1 MLDVISQSLVNI
13 ASKVGKGDFDK
24 EITFDEQSG
33 KFAVNRN
40 ADHVGRGDH
49 NYFQNET
56 PTQLGRHNAEIRNA
70 IALAL
75 QDFLTDGGIAVGE
88 SQKKALDE
96 IFATLYGTS
105 DAAGNFGKDME
116 IYRPITARTV
126 KQLVTKAQK
135 AHAQVALEAL
145 PNGKAKIAAAEKLIA
160 RLCANASLHGK
171 TDTVQKMVEKL
182 EIDLAKCGAKLD
194 GATTVKA
201 RAKVEAAIV
210 DTMEKFIREASQLD
224 AEMPGADFAI
234 EVAIEEYTDST
245 GKFLGPGFCAQF
257 HKRAMGMIEPGMT
270 FDAFKA
276 KIAAALPGIVQE
288 ARANASSPLVFS
300 SRQHGVA
307 QPGVAQ
313 PGVAQPAAVGL
324 SQEKMDAVR
333 AEFQASS
340 ANGQALVQNGTNL
353 TSVPRFSIG
362 ADKFDTTVFLKGQ
375 PKPSDNSRSMDE
387 SFTANMR
394 SRGEARPLVRVV
406 NPDGSVISLQRCSAS
421 HVDAVCGG
429 AGVQSTAVK
438 AAMMLDLGRLVGA
451 LADELHLDGMLRN
464 GVKKGCDCTLTLNSD
479 GSVDVTLATKPGS
492 SVESSLT
499 LRISTEGER
508 SLVSFS
514 GVKTSDAFADKVEQD
529 ARRAAFVAK
538 MNPDTGSIVKMAAA
552 KLAEIKQY
560 VEAPNVSARLGEA
573 NAAILQ
579 ESVTAVFNGL
589 IGELRHLADDPAAR
603 LEKTPDQYERDFAT
617 QLGNLRQRTL
627 ERIQSNLFLVGDFRD
642 SLRRIESRCNAAA
655 AKLDAAGMSN
665 LANVARDFL
674 VRTNEYLRDM
684 QSNFVLSGEVSEQ
697 AARELTT
704 AVKAFAERAGNV
716 FAAFEAKDKPTAE
729 DAVAFATGLESLR
742 FPVLAFRTF
751 SEGAR
756 TAMLSASGLLSTEAV
771 DRAAIG
777 KPGYGPVAKAVSDFA
792 DVVNNLLSQARGW
805 GNNAQALEFRN
816 LAEGRLRRIIQT
828 VVSGI
833 DSGTDLSQGI
843 GGVLA
848 EELAPIFGTF
858 ANYERQNIQDT
869 FSRKADAHIATLQ
882 DIRNNGVSVNGVR
895 VPLSEAQRADV
906 DDAIARIGALKDG
919 LQNVQGDNRPIT
931 REGLA
936 AFMSRLDGAVGK
948 FMEKL
953 ANPGPSRAPKKSF
966 FGSVFGGL
974 GTRLERDADYR
985 IALPAVPTDYNASAT
1000 NAANPFAGQGGAGF
1014 ASFDELSRT
1023 IRAQTAI
1030 GRTINADNPELKT
1043 MALDVFYELEE
1054 ARPYLEI
1061 DDDNNILGFKEINGE
1076 KTGELIVAAA
1086 LKTAVARRTAACVA
1100 ELATLQNGVAL
1111 DVEKYTGPAGMT
1123 ALKAAIRDAF
1133 PAEINRFAVV
1143 ARAEA
1148 RPVGEL
1154 LPGEVLKRG
1163 NNIFGLDI
1171 EYVRK
1176 QGKLEAL
1183 KTIVLGM
1190 VTSDA
1195 RLRYGQ
1201 LQRSNPAAA
1210 NQLMERW
1217 LSQREPLGDD
1227 LNTLM
1232 MIDGAA
1238 LRGLQASLLNGD
1250 LPLDGSINL
1259 PTVLLLQDLSKL
1271 GGERANEELIEANK
1285 GFANPNPGENYIML
1299 LRNGLTPER
1308 IAQFCNVENEPNQGL
1323 ANGHMG
1329 AKVTSLFS
1337 ILSNLYVIGRCD
1349 AGSVDEVCLRVLHKH
1364 VYETTADDF
1373 SNTLSLMRKGVVD
1386 LINHPNP
1393 NDDTPPP
1400 AGLQDL
1406 DPMSQLNA
1414 EQREGAMFF
1423 MRTATPTTAHVA
1435 ETLAI
1440 YNVLKQMSAPNGPA
1454 ESQVTYN
1461 GVQFTLSVANGVLT
1475 AKERVNID
1483 VWQLR
1488 DGSNSHEYHLDKVRK
1503 NVEIP
1508 IVCPLDVRGFLSQIE
1523 DEIAAN
1529 ATVYGR
1535 EAALA
1540 LFNAEGFD
1548 AGSSRARQLALNV
1561 IAGITGTL
1569 ATELCHVPTTDLTE
1583 LARGMLQTQGDP
1595 KAFFKERL
1603 AGLNG
1608 DGVTRFNG
1616 AATLE
1621 LYRKMQATDRN
1632 QLDEMVKLPVEN
1644 KTREGETLV
1653 QSRRR
1658 RVHEFIAELVMP
1670 DDTTRYD
1677 IDRDAGRTDADIMRR
1692 TILSHKYELGIV
1704 LRSLGSDSDLLD
1716 TFSLATGG
1724 EVDGV
1729 VPRTH
1734 EITTTLKARMIQ
1746 LKSMV
1751 DAAGGLDAFFQA
1763 LETNDGAGVP
1773 GLADFL
1779 NGFSS
1784 DLASA
1789 SDKVLAKMQGVLT
1802 EKLATAFRQSTATA
1816 KSKQLW
1822 QKTLDEIAGSGTLD
1836 VDTGYGQLL
1845 MEALSTYF
1853 SKMEPI
1859 DRHRMAS
1866 SLLRYAGSDSNSGE
1880 ILGAL
1885 IKGAGPV
1892 LQKLMQ
1898 GLPQTALPAD
1908 LRQAVADLKS
1918 NLPSIPPEMVRA
1930 TLLDMVQRSNGR
1942 ITSIEL
1948 TKSLGAA
1955 TVGQAF
1961 LCKIVTVD
1969 NPAGEECVVKI
1980 LRPDVQAR
1988 ARRER
1993 DLFLDIAKRTKGMA
2007 GVFDVR
2013 LEGIFKELDFTV
2025 EANNVKQGAIYTSG
2039 VVNDKI
2045 GGVRSM
2051 ELYPFIGAT
2060 ANTLVVRKA
2069 PGVTFDRYIADSKAK
2084 IESILGMMK
2093 KTRNEDGSVTYLSGD
2108 MSKIATTRAALQ
2120 STYEDI
2126 LARQKH
2132 LTNFIEKWTFEA
2144 IFDGGFFHGDVHAG
2158 NLMCDGTRLTVID
2171 YGNASR
2177 FSASELN
2184 SLKWALAWIPAKK
2197 ASKFLENYENLLS
2210 AEGKKTLAAKRND
2223 LVRALQ
2229 EVFDRAD
2236 ASDIGRIMSAAFQL
2250 IQEMGVELP
2259 GPIFSML
2266 QSMQRLDETM
2276 RLMNEQLSE
2285 IKTALRSMRLTDTLQ
2300 DGETVPDFLVQ
2311 IKEMI
2316 DPQTRTKVAHN
2327 GITLQA
2333 VFTQFQNLIS
2343 SGNVDDE
2350 IILSE
2355 HVRAFGYYVQ
2365 GMGVP
2370 QEGDNQQNQTY
2381 EAKLNTLVDN
2391 WANNP
2396 DSAEARSA
2404 VFAQLDQIREYADFV
2419 ARFGATSSRL
2429 GATSI
2434 LATLAA
2440 TPSEP
2445 VSQHREEWR
2454 QFVHSLVEGQLKPMI
2469 ASIFTNLRATLVDG
2483 EGLNEEVIPL
2493 IKPYEDVSAGFG
2505 KAIMRGSEKFA
2516 SSFRGI
2522 GGAFSAVSGGGLGL
2536 KNAMK
2541 GVAKDA
2547 GRQAHRET
2555 YVTTNY
2561 GNYAAEHGLYDA
2573 EVAQI
2578 EKSMQDF
2585 RFMPDLVK
2593 TFTKPDWHT
2602 KQANRLAVVQSL
2614 KLNISTI
2621 MADLT
2626 RAGFAERVADEVKR
2640 KEFIE
2645 LAMTHLIAP
2654 HPEWYHALERV
2665 DAAGID
2671 QIAGDDVDVKNA
2683 LLFLKSVASNP
2694 PDDRLTAAE
2703 EHEIDE
2709 QFSIF

>member
-1 MLDVISQSLVNI
+1 M
-13 ASKVGKGDFDK
+13 
-24 EITFDEQSG
+24 
-33 KFAVNRN
+33 
-40 ADHVGRGDH
+40 
-49 NYFQNET
+49 
-56 PTQLGRHNAEIRNA
+56 
-70 IALAL
+70 
-75 QDFLTDGGIAVGE
+75 
-88 SQKKALDE
+88 
-96 IFATLYGTS
+96 
-105 DAAGNFGKDME
+105 
-116 IYRPITARTV
+116 
-126 KQLVTKAQK
+126 
-135 AHAQVALEAL
+135 
-145 PNGKAKIAAAEKLIA
+145 NG
-160 RLCANASLHGK
+160 
-171 TDTVQKMVEKL
+171 
-182 EIDLAKCGAKLD
+182 
-194 GATTVKA
+194 
-201 RAKVEAAIV
+201 
-210 DTMEKFIREASQLD
+210 
-224 AEMPGADFAI
+224 
-234 EVAIEEYTDST
+234 
-245 GKFLGPGFCAQF
+245 
-257 HKRAMGMIEPGMT
+257 
-270 FDAFKA
+270 
-276 KIAAALPGIVQE
+276 
-288 ARANASSPLVFS
+288 
-300 SRQHGVA
+300 
-307 QPGVAQ
+307 
-313 PGVAQPAAVGL
+313 
-324 SQEKMDAVR
+324 
-333 AEFQASS
+333 
-340 ANGQALVQNGTNL
+340 
-353 TSVPRFSIG
+353 
-362 ADKFDTTVFLKGQ
+362 
-375 PKPSDNSRSMDE
+375 
-387 SFTANMR
+387 
-394 SRGEARPLVRVV
+394 
-406 NPDGSVISLQRCSAS
+406 
-421 HVDAVCGG
+421 
-429 AGVQSTAVK
+429 
-438 AAMMLDLGRLVGA
+438 
-451 LADELHLDGMLRN
+451 
-464 GVKKGCDCTLTLNSD
+464 
-479 GSVDVTLATKPGS
+479 
-492 SVESSLT
+492 
-499 LRISTEGER
+499 
-508 SLVSFS
+508 
-514 GVKTSDAFADKVEQD
+514 
-529 ARRAAFVAK
+529 
-538 MNPDTGSIVKMAAA
+538 
-552 KLAEIKQY
+552 
-560 VEAPNVSARLGEA
+560 
-573 NAAILQ
+573 
-579 ESVTAVFNGL
+579 
-589 IGELRHLADDPAAR
+589 
-603 LEKTPDQYERDFAT
+603 
-617 QLGNLRQRTL
+617 
-627 ERIQSNLFLVGDFRD
+627 
-642 SLRRIESRCNAAA
+642 
-655 AKLDAAGMSN
+655 
-665 LANVARDFL
+665 LANVVRDFM
-674 VRTNEYLRDM
+674 VRTNAYLADLR
-684 QSNFVLSGEVSEQ
+684 SNFILSGEVSER
-697 AARELTT
+697 AAKELTT
-704 AVKAFAERAGNV
+704 AVKAFARRAIDVLTSLN
-716 FAAFEAKDKPTAE
+716 DKPTAE

-848 EELAPIFGTF
+848 EELAHIFGAF
-858 ANYERQNIQDT
+858 ANYERQDIQDT

-953 ANPGPSRAPKKSF
+953 ANPGPSRAPKQNF
-966 FGSVFGGL
+966 FARAFGGL
-974 GTRLERDADYR
+974 GGKLDGDADYR

-1086 LKTAVARRTAACVA
+1086 LKAAVARRTAACVA

-1163 NNIFGLDI
+1163 NNIFGLDL
-1171 EYVRK
+1171 EYVRR

-1195 RLRYGQ
+1195 RLQYGQ

-1259 PTVLLLQDLSKL
+1259 PTVLLLQHLSKL
-1271 GGERANEELIEANK
+1271 GGEQANGELIDANA

-1308 IAQFCNVENEPNQGL
+1308 IAQFCNVENEPNLGL
-1323 ANGHMG
+1323 ANGLMDS
-1329 AKVTSLFS
+1329 KVTSLFS

-1373 SNTLSLMRKGVVD
+1373 SNKLSLMRKGVVD
-1386 LINHPNP
+1386 LINHPDP

-1423 MRTATPTTAHVA
+1423 MRTAIPTTAHVA

-1503 NVEIP
+1503 DVEIP

-1540 LFNAEGFD
+1540 LFNTEGFD

-1866 SLLRYAGSDSNSGE
+1866 SLLRYAGSESNSGE

-1898 GLPQTALPAD
+1898 GLPQTALPQD
-1908 LRQAVADLKS
+1908 LRQAVADLKC

-1930 TLLDMVQRSNGR
+1930 TLLDMVERSNGR

-2025 EANNVKQGAIYTSG
+2025 EANNIKQGSIYTSG

-2045 GGVRSM
+2045 EGVRSM
-2051 ELYPFIGAT
+2051 ELYPFIAAT

-2069 PGVTFDRYIADSKAK
+2069 PGVTYDRFIADSKAR
-2084 IESILGMMK
+2084 IDTVLGKLK
-2093 KTRNEDGSVTYLSGD
+2093 KVRNADGSVNYLSGD
-2108 MSKIATTRAALQ
+2108 PSKILTTREALLD
-2120 STYEDI
+2120 TYNDI
-2126 LARQKH
+2126 LARQKQ
-2132 LTNFIEKWTFEA
+2132 LTGFIEKWTFEA

-2266 QSMQRLDETM
+2266 QSMQRLDETV

-2311 IKEMI
+2311 IKEMTN
-2316 DPQTRTKVAHN
+2316 PQTRTKVAHN

-2333 VFTQFQNLIS
+2333 VFTQFQNIIS
-2343 SGNVDDE
+2343 SGNVEDE
-2350 IILSE
+2350 MVLSE
-2355 HVRAFGYYVQ
+2355 HVRAFSYYVQ
-2365 GMGVP
+2365 GMGVQ
-2370 QEGDNQQNQTY
+2370 QEGDNPQNQTY

-2404 VFAQLDQIREYADFV
+2404 VFTQLDQIREYADFV
-2419 ARFGATSSRL
+2419 ARFGSTSTRL

-2445 VSQHREEWR
+2445 VSEHREEWR
-2454 QFVHSLVEGQLKPMI
+2454 QFVHSLAEVQLKPMI
-2469 ASIFTNLRATLVDG
+2469 ASIFTHLRATLVDG
-2483 EGLNEEVIPL
+2483 EGPDDEVIPL

-2522 GGAFSAVSGGGLGL
+2522 GGAFSAVSGGGLSL

-2593 TFTKPDWHT
+2593 AFTKPDWHT

>member
-1 MLDVISQSLVNI
+1 MLDGISQSLVNI

-33 KFAVNRN
+33 GFAVNRN

-56 PTQLGRHNAEIRNA
+56 PTQLGRQNAEIRNA

-96 IFATLYGTS
+96 IFTTLFGAT
-105 DAAGNFGKDME
+105 DATGNFGKDME

-135 AHAQVALEAL
+135 AHAQAALEAL
-145 PNGKAKIAAAEKLIA
+145 PAGSAKIDNAEKLIA
-160 RLCANASLHGK
+160 KLCANASLHGK
-171 TDTVQKMVEKL
+171 TNTVQKMVEKL
-182 EIDLAKCGAKLD
+182 EIDLAKCGAKLEA
-194 GATTVKA
+194 ATTERA
-201 RAKVEAAIV
+201 RAKVEASIV
-210 DTMEKFIREASQLD
+210 ATVDKFIREASQLD

-234 EVAIEEYTDST
+234 ELAIEEYTDST

-276 KIAAALPGIVQE
+276 KIAEALPGIVNE

-300 SRQHGVA
+300 SRQ
-307 QPGVAQ
+307 PGVPQ
-313 PGVAQPAAVGL
+313 PDAVGL
-324 SQEKMDAVR
+324 SQEKMNAVR
-333 AEFQASS
+333 AEFQDSI
-340 ANGQALVQNGTNL
+340 ANGQTLVQNGTNL

-394 SRGEARPLVRVV
+394 SRGEARPLVKLV
-406 NPDGSVISLQRCSAS
+406 NPDGSVISLQRCVAS
-421 HVDAVCGG
+421 HVDTVCGG

-438 AAMMLDLGRLVGA
+438 AAMMLDLGRLVGGIA
-451 LADELHLDGMLRN
+451 EDLHLDGKLRE
-464 GVKKGCDCTLTLNSD
+464 GLKQGCDCTLTLNDD
-479 GSVDVTLATKPGS
+479 GSIDVTLSTKPES
-492 SVESSLT
+492 SVECSLT

-529 ARRAAFVAK
+529 ARRSAFVAR

-560 VEAPNVSARLGEA
+560 VEAPNVSARIGEE
-573 NAAILQ
+573 NMNSLQ
-579 ESVTAVFNGL
+579 VSVTGLFNGL
-589 IGELRHLADDPAAR
+589 IGELRRLADDPAAR

-617 QLGNLRQRTL
+617 QIENLRQRTL
-627 ERIQSNLFLVGDFRD
+627 ARIQSNLFLAVDFKKSFND
-642 SLRRIESRCNAAA
+642 IAAKCNAAA
-655 AKLDAAGMSN
+655 GRLDASGMN
-665 LANVARDFL
+665 GLAYVVRDFM
-674 VRTNEYLRDM
+674 VRTNTYLADLR
-684 QSNFVLSGEVSEQ
+684 SNFILSGEVSER
-697 AARELTT
+697 AAKELTT
-704 AVKAFAERAGNV
+704 AVKAFARRAIDVLTSLN
-716 FAAFEAKDKPTAE
+716 DKPTAE
-729 DAVAFATGLESLR
+729 DAVAFATGLKSLR

-805 GNNAQALEFRN
+805 GNHAQALEFRS
-816 LAEGRLRRIIQT
+816 LVEGRLRRIIQT

-906 DDAIARIGALKDG
+906 DDAIASIGALKDG

-953 ANPGPSRAPKKSF
+953 ANPGPSRAPKQNLF
-966 FGSVFGGL
+966 ARTFGGL
-974 GTRLERDADYR
+974 GGKLDGDADYR

-1054 ARPYLEI
+1054 ARPYLDI
-1061 DDDNNILGFKEINGE
+1061 DDDNNILGFKAINGE

-1086 LKTAVARRTAACVA
+1086 LKAAVARRTAACVA

-1163 NNIFGLDI
+1163 NNIFGLDL
-1171 EYVRK
+1171 EYVRR

-1190 VTSDA
+1190 MISNA
-1195 RLRYGQ
+1195 RLEYEQ

-1227 LNTLM
+1227 LKTLM

-1259 PTVLLLQDLSKL
+1259 PTALLLQNLSKR
-1271 GGERANEELIEANK
+1271 GGERANEEPIEASA

-1308 IAQFCNVENEPNQGL
+1308 IAQFCNVGNEPNQGL
-1323 ANGHMG
+1323 ADSRMTSK
-1329 AKVTSLFS
+1329 ASSLFS
-1337 ILSNLYVIGRCD
+1337 ILSYLYVIGRCD

-1373 SNTLSLMRKGVVD
+1373 SNTFSLMRKGVVD
-1386 LINHPNP
+1386 LIKHPDP

-1423 MRTATPTTAHVA
+1423 KRTAIPTTAHVA

-1488 DGSNSHEYHLDKVRK
+1488 DGSNSREYHLDKVRK

-1595 KAFFKERL
+1595 KTFFKERL

-1724 EVDGV
+1724 EVNGV

-1816 KSKQLW
+1816 KNKQLW

-1866 SLLRYAGSDSNSGE
+1866 SLLRYAGSESNSGE

-1898 GLPQTALPAD
+1898 GLPQTALPQD
-1908 LRQAVADLKS
+1908 LRQAVADLKC

-2025 EANNVKQGAIYTSG
+2025 EANNVKQGSIYTSG

-2045 GGVRSM
+2045 EGVRSM
-2051 ELYPFIGAT
+2051 ELYPFIAAT

-2069 PGVTFDRYIADSKAK
+2069 PGVTYDRFIADSKARVDTV
-2084 IESILGMMK
+2084 LGKLK
-2093 KTRNEDGSVTYLSGD
+2093 KVRNADGSVNYLSGD
-2108 MSKIATTRAALQ
+2108 PTKILTTREALLD
-2120 STYEDI
+2120 TYNDI
-2126 LARQKH
+2126 LQRQKQ
-2132 LTNFIEKWTFEA
+2132 LTGFIEKWTFEA

-2236 ASDIGRIMSAAFQL
+2236 ASDIGRVMSAAFQL

-2266 QSMQRLDETM
+2266 QSMQRLDETV

-2300 DGETVPDFLVQ
+2300 DGETMPDFLVQ

-2316 DPQTRTKVAHN
+2316 DPQTRTKDIHN

-2333 VFTQFQNLIS
+2333 VFTQFQDLIS

-2350 IILSE
+2350 TVLSN
-2355 HVRAFGYYVQ
+2355 HIRAFNHYV
-2365 GMGVP
+2365 
-2370 QEGDNQQNQTY
+2370 NQQNQTY

-2404 VFAQLDQIREYADFV
+2404 VFAQLDQIREYEDFV
-2419 ARFGATSSRL
+2419 ARFGATVSRL
-2429 GATSI
+2429 NANSI

-2454 QFVHSLVEGQLKPMI
+2454 QFVHSLVEVQLKPTI
-2469 ASIFTNLRATLVDG
+2469 ASIFSGLRETLLDDQG
-2483 EGLNEEVIPL
+2483 PDEEVIPL

-2516 SSFRGI
+2516 ASFSGI
-2522 GGAFSAVSGGGLGL
+2522 GGALSAFSGGGLGL

-2585 RFMPDLVK
+2585 RFVPDLVK
-2593 TFTKPDWHT
+2593 TFAKPDWYT

-2614 KLNISTI
+2614 KFNIGNI

-2626 RAGFAERVADEVKR
+2626 RTGFAERVVDEVKR

-2654 HPEWYHALERV
+2654 HPEWYHALEQV

-2683 LLFLKSVASNP
+2683 LLFLKAVASNP
-2694 PDDRLTAAE
+2694 PNDRLTAAE

>member
-1 MLDVISQSLVNI
+1 MLDGISQSLVNI

-33 KFAVNRN
+33 KFTVNRN

-56 PTQLGRHNAEIRNA
+56 PTELGRQNAEIRNA

-75 QDFLTDGGIAVGE
+75 QDFLTDGGVAVGE

-96 IFATLYGTS
+96 IFTTLFGAS
-105 DAAGNFGKDME
+105 DATGNFGKDME

-135 AHAQVALEAL
+135 AYAQAALEAL
-145 PNGKAKIAAAEKLIA
+145 PAGSAKIDNAEKLIA
-160 RLCANASLHGK
+160 KLCANASLHGK
-171 TDTVQKMVEKL
+171 TNTVQKMVEKL
-182 EIDLAKCGAKLD
+182 EIDLAKCGAKLEA
-194 GATTVKA
+194 ATTVKA
-201 RAKVEAAIV
+201 RAKVEASIV
-210 DTMEKFIREASQLD
+210 ATVDKFIREASQLD
-224 AEMPGADFAI
+224 AEMPGADFAV
-234 EVAIEEYTDST
+234 ELAIEEYTDST

-270 FDAFKA
+270 YDAFKA
-276 KIAAALPGIVQE
+276 KIAEALPRIVNE

-300 SRQHGVA
+300 SRQ
-307 QPGVAQ
+307 PGV
-313 PGVAQPAAVGL
+313 PQPADVGL
-324 SQEKMDAVR
+324 SQEKMNAVR
-333 AEFQASS
+333 AEFQDSIAY
-340 ANGQALVQNGTNL
+340 GQTLVQNGTNL
-353 TSVPRFSIG
+353 TSVPGFSIG

-394 SRGEARPLVRVV
+394 SRGEARPLVKVV
-406 NPDGSVISLQRCSAS
+406 NPDGSVISLQRCVAS

-438 AAMMLDLGRLVGA
+438 AAMMLDLGRLVGGIA
-451 LADELHLDGMLRN
+451 EDLHLDGKLRE
-464 GVKKGCDCTLTLNSD
+464 GLKQGCDCTLTLNDD
-479 GSVDVTLATKPGS
+479 GSIDVTLSTKPES
-492 SVESSLT
+492 SVECSLT

-514 GVKTSDAFADKVEQD
+514 GVKTSDAFADKVEQ
-529 ARRAAFVAK
+529 AERRSAFVAR

-560 VEAPNVSARLGEA
+560 VEAPNVSARIGEE
-573 NAAILQ
+573 NMNSLQ
-579 ESVTAVFNGL
+579 VSVTGLFNGL
-589 IGELRHLADDPAAR
+589 IGELRRLADDPAAR

-617 QLGNLRQRTL
+617 QIENLRQRTL
-627 ERIQSNLFLVGDFRD
+627 ARIQSNLFLAVDFKKSFND
-642 SLRRIESRCNAAA
+642 IAAKCNAAA
-655 AKLDAAGMSN
+655 GRLDAAGMN
-665 LANVARDFL
+665 GLGYVVRDFM
-674 VRTNEYLRDM
+674 VRTNTYLADLR
-684 QSNFVLSGEVSEQ
+684 SNFILSGEVSEG
-697 AARELTT
+697 AAKELTT
-704 AVKAFAERAGNV
+704 AVKAFARRAIDVLTSLN
-716 FAAFEAKDKPTAE
+716 DKPTAE
-729 DAVAFATGLESLR
+729 DAVAFATGLKSLR

-919 LQNVQGDNRPIT
+919 LQNVQGDSRPIT

-953 ANPGPSRAPKKSF
+953 ANPGPSRAPKQNLFAKA
-966 FGSVFGGL
+966 FGGL
-974 GTRLERDADYR
+974 GGKLDGDADYR

-1054 ARPYLEI
+1054 ARPYLDI

-1086 LKTAVARRTAACVA
+1086 LKAAVARRTAACVA

-1163 NNIFGLDI
+1163 NNIFGLDL
-1171 EYVRK
+1171 EYVRR

-1190 VTSDA
+1190 MISNA
-1195 RLRYGQ
+1195 RLEYLQ
-1201 LQRSNPAAA
+1201 LQRSDPAAA

-1227 LNTLM
+1227 LNTLL

-1259 PTVLLLQDLSKL
+1259 PTALLLQSLSKR
-1271 GGERANEELIEANK
+1271 GGERANEELIEASA

-1308 IAQFCNVENEPNQGL
+1308 IAQFCNVGNEPNQGL
-1323 ANGHMG
+1323 ADSRMTSK
-1329 AKVTSLFS
+1329 ASSLFS
-1337 ILSNLYVIGRCD
+1337 ILSYMYVIGRCD

-1386 LINHPNP
+1386 LIKHPDP

-1423 MRTATPTTAHVA
+1423 KRTAIPTTAHVA
-1435 ETLAI
+1435 ETLAV
-1440 YNVLKQMSAPNGPA
+1440 YNVLKQMSAPNGPS

-1488 DGSNSHEYHLDKVRK
+1488 DGSNSREYHLDNVRK

-1569 ATELCHVPTTDLTE
+1569 ATELCHVPTTDLAE

-1724 EVDGV
+1724 EVNGV

-1816 KSKQLW
+1816 KNKQLW

-1866 SLLRYAGSDSNSGE
+1866 SLLRYAGSESNSGE

-1898 GLPQTALPAD
+1898 GLPQTALPQD
-1908 LRQAVADLKS
+1908 LRQAVADLKC

-1930 TLLDMVQRSNGR
+1930 TLLDMVERSNGR

-2025 EANNVKQGAIYTSG
+2025 EANNVKQGSIYTSG

-2045 GGVRSM
+2045 EGVRSM
-2051 ELYPFIGAT
+2051 ELYPFIAAT

-2069 PGVTFDRYIADSKAK
+2069 PGVTYDRFIADSKARVDTV
-2084 IESILGMMK
+2084 LGKLK
-2093 KTRNEDGSVTYLSGD
+2093 KVRNADGSVNYLSGD
-2108 MSKIATTRAALQ
+2108 PTKILTTREALLD
-2120 STYEDI
+2120 TYNDI
-2126 LARQKH
+2126 LQRQKH
-2132 LTNFIEKWTFEA
+2132 LTGFIEKWTFEA

-2236 ASDIGRIMSAAFQL
+2236 ASDIGRVMSAAFQL

-2259 GPIFSML
+2259 GPIFSLL
-2266 QSMQRLDETM
+2266 QSMQRLDETV

-2300 DGETVPDFLVQ
+2300 DGETMPDFLEQ

-2316 DPQTRTKVAHN
+2316 DPQTRTKDIHN

-2333 VFTQFQNLIS
+2333 VFTQFQDLIS

-2350 IILSE
+2350 MVLSDYI
-2355 HVRAFGYYVQ
+2355 RAFNHYVQ
-2365 GMGVP
+2365 G
-2370 QEGDNQQNQTY
+2370 QTY

-2404 VFAQLDQIREYADFV
+2404 VFAQLDQIREYEDFV
-2419 ARFGATSSRL
+2419 ARFGATVSRL
-2429 GATSI
+2429 NATSI

-2445 VSQHREEWR
+2445 VSEHREEWR
-2454 QFVHSLVEGQLKPMI
+2454 QFVHSLVEKQLKPTI
-2469 ASIFTNLRATLVDG
+2469 ASIFSNLRETLLDEQG
-2483 EGLNEEVIPL
+2483 PDEEVIPL

-2516 SSFRGI
+2516 ASFSGI
-2522 GGAFSAVSGGGLGL
+2522 GGVFSAVSGGGLSL

-2541 GVAKDA
+2541 EVAKDA

-2585 RFMPDLVK
+2585 RFVPDLVK
-2593 TFTKPDWHT
+2593 TFAKPDWYT

-2614 KLNISTI
+2614 KFNIGNI

-2665 DAAGID
+2665 NAAGID

-2694 PDDRLTAAE
+2694 PNDRLTADE

>member
-1 MLDVISQSLVNI
+1 MLDGISQSLVNI

-33 KFAVNRN
+33 KFTVNRN

-56 PTQLGRHNAEIRNA
+56 PTELGRQNAEIRNA

-75 QDFLTDGGIAVGE
+75 QDFLTDGGVAVGE

-96 IFATLYGTS
+96 IFTTLFGAT
-105 DAAGNFGKDME
+105 DATGNFGKDME

-135 AHAQVALEAL
+135 AHAQAALEAL

-160 RLCANASLHGK
+160 KLCANASLHGK

-276 KIAAALPGIVQE
+276 KIAEALPGIVHE

-300 SRQHGVA
+300 SRQ
-307 QPGVAQ
+307 PGV
-313 PGVAQPAAVGL
+313 PQPAAVGL

-333 AEFQASS
+333 AEFQASI
-340 ANGQALVQNGTNL
+340 ANGQTLVQNGTNL

-394 SRGEARPLVRVV
+394 SRGEARPLVKVV
-406 NPDGSVISLQRCSAS
+406 NPDGSVISLQRCGAS

-438 AAMMLDLGRLVGA
+438 AAMMLDLGRLVGGIA
-451 LADELHLDGMLRN
+451 EDLHLDGKLRE
-464 GVKKGCDCTLTLNSD
+464 GLKQGCDCTLTLNDD
-479 GSVDVTLATKPGS
+479 GSIDVTLSTKPES
-492 SVESSLT
+492 SVECSLT

-514 GVKTSDAFADKVEQD
+514 GVKTSDAFADKVEQ
-529 ARRAAFVAK
+529 AERRSAFVAR

-560 VEAPNVSARLGEA
+560 VEAPNVSARIGEE
-573 NAAILQ
+573 NMNSLQ
-579 ESVTAVFNGL
+579 VSVTGLFNGL
-589 IGELRHLADDPAAR
+589 VGELRHLADDPAAR

-617 QLGNLRQRTL
+617 QIENLRQRTL
-627 ERIQSNLFLVGDFRD
+627 ARIQSNLFLAVDFKKSFND
-642 SLRRIESRCNAAA
+642 IAAKCNAAA
-655 AKLDAAGMSN
+655 GRLDAAGMN
-665 LANVARDFL
+665 GLANVVRDFM
-674 VRTNEYLRDM
+674 VRTNAYLADLR
-684 QSNFVLSGEVSEQ
+684 SNFILSGEVSER
-697 AARELTT
+697 AAKELTT
-704 AVKAFAERAGNV
+704 AVKAFARRAIDVLTSLN
-716 FAAFEAKDKPTAE
+716 DKPTAE
-729 DAVAFATGLESLR
+729 DAVAFATGLGSLR

-751 SEGAR
+751 SESAR

-848 EELAPIFGTF
+848 EELAPIFGAF

-953 ANPGPSRAPKKSF
+953 ANPGPSRAPKQNF
-966 FGSVFGGL
+966 FAQAFGGL
-974 GTRLERDADYR
+974 GGKLDGDADYR

-1086 LKTAVARRTAACVA
+1086 LKAAVARRTAACVA

-1171 EYVRK
+1171 EYVRR

-1195 RLRYGQ
+1195 RLQYGQ

-1227 LNTLM
+1227 LKSLM

-1259 PTVLLLQDLSKL
+1259 PTVLLLQNLSKL
-1271 GGERANEELIEANK
+1271 GGERANGELINADA
-1285 GFANPNPGENYIML
+1285 GFVNPNPGENYIML

-1323 ANGHMG
+1323 ANSLMDS
-1329 AKVTSLFS
+1329 KVSSLFS

-1373 SNTLSLMRKGVVD
+1373 SNKLSLMRKGVVD
-1386 LINHPNP
+1386 LINHPDP
-1393 NDDTPPP
+1393 NDDTPPL

-1423 MRTATPTTAHVA
+1423 MRTAIPTTAHVA

-1503 NVEIP
+1503 DVEIP

-1540 LFNAEGFD
+1540 LFNTEGFD

-1632 QLDEMVKLPVEN
+1632 QLDEKVKLPVEN

-1866 SLLRYAGSDSNSGE
+1866 SLLRYAGSESNSGE

-1898 GLPQTALPAD
+1898 GLPQTALPQD
-1908 LRQAVADLKS
+1908 LRQAVADLKC

-1930 TLLDMVQRSNGR
+1930 TLLDMVERSNGR

-2025 EANNVKQGAIYTSG
+2025 EANNVKQGSIYTSG

-2045 GGVRSM
+2045 EGVRSM
-2051 ELYPFIGAT
+2051 ELYPFIAAT

-2069 PGVTFDRYIADSKAK
+2069 PGVTYDRFIADSKARVDTV
-2084 IESILGMMK
+2084 LGKLK
-2093 KTRNEDGSVTYLSGD
+2093 KVRNADGSVNYLSGD
-2108 MSKIATTRAALQ
+2108 PTKILTTREALLD
-2120 STYEDI
+2120 TYNDI
-2126 LARQKH
+2126 LARQKQ
-2132 LTNFIEKWTFEA
+2132 LTGFIEKWTFEA

-2236 ASDIGRIMSAAFQL
+2236 ASDIGRVMSAAFQL

-2266 QSMQRLDETM
+2266 QSMQRLDETV

-2300 DGETVPDFLVQ
+2300 DGETLPDFLVQ
-2311 IKEMI
+2311 IKDMI

-2333 VFTQFQNLIS
+2333 IFTQFQDLIS
-2343 SGNVDDE
+2343 SGNVEDE
-2350 IILSE
+2350 MVLSE

-2365 GMGVP
+2365 GMGVQ
-2370 QEGDNQQNQTY
+2370 QEGDNRQNQTY

-2396 DSAEARSA
+2396 DSAEARTA
-2404 VFAQLDQIREYADFV
+2404 VFTQLDQIREYADFV
-2419 ARFGATSSRL
+2419 ARFGSTSSRL

-2445 VSQHREEWR
+2445 VSEHREEWR
-2454 QFVHSLVEGQLKPMI
+2454 QFVHSLVEVQLKPAI
-2469 ASIFTNLRATLVDG
+2469 ASILTNLRATLLDG
-2483 EGLNEEVIPL
+2483 EDLNGEVIPL

-2614 KLNISTI
+2614 KLNIGTI

-2626 RAGFAERVADEVKR
+2626 RAGFAERVVDEVKR

>member
-1 MLDVISQSLVNI
+1 MLDGISQSLVNI

-56 PTQLGRHNAEIRNA
+56 PTELGRQNAEIRNA

-96 IFATLYGTS
+96 IFTTLFGAT
-105 DAAGNFGKDME
+105 DATGNFGKDME

-126 KQLVTKAQK
+126 KQLVTKAQR
-135 AHAQVALEAL
+135 AHAQAALEAL
-145 PNGKAKIAAAEKLIA
+145 PAGSAKIAAAEKLIA

-194 GATTVKA
+194 GATTERA
-201 RAKVEAAIV
+201 RAKVEASIV
-210 DTMEKFIREASQLD
+210 ATVDKFIREASQLD

-276 KIAAALPGIVQE
+276 KIAEALPGIVNE

-300 SRQHGVA
+300 SRQ
-307 QPGVAQ
+307 PGV
-313 PGVAQPAAVGL
+313 PQPAAVGL

-333 AEFQASS
+333 AEFQDSV
-340 ANGQALVQNGTNL
+340 ANGQRLVQNGTNL
-353 TSVPRFSIG
+353 TSVPSFSIG

-394 SRGEARPLVRVV
+394 SRGEARPLVKVV
-406 NPDGSVISLQRCSAS
+406 NPDGSVISLQRCVAS
-421 HVDAVCGG
+421 HVDTVCGG

-438 AAMMLDLGRLVGA
+438 AAMMLDLGRLVGGIA
-451 LADELHLDGMLRN
+451 EDLHLDGKLRE
-464 GVKKGCDCTLTLNSD
+464 GLKQGCDCTLTLNDD
-479 GSVDVTLATKPGS
+479 GSIDVTLSTKPES
-492 SVESSLT
+492 SVECSLT

-514 GVKTSDAFADKVEQD
+514 GVKTSDAFADKVEQ
-529 ARRAAFVAK
+529 AERRRLFAAK

-560 VEAPNVSARLGEA
+560 VEAPNVSARIGEE
-573 NAAILQ
+573 NMNSLQ
-579 ESVTAVFNGL
+579 VSVTGLFNGL
-589 IGELRHLADDPAAR
+589 IGELRRLADDPAAR
-603 LEKTPDQYERDFAT
+603 LKKTPDQYERDFAT
-617 QLGNLRQRTL
+617 QIENLRQRTL
-627 ERIQSNLFLVGDFRD
+627 ARVQSNLFLAVDFKKSFND
-642 SLRRIESRCNAAA
+642 IAAKCNAAA
-655 AKLDAAGMSN
+655 GRLDAAGMN
-665 LANVARDFL
+665 GLGYVVRDFM
-674 VRTNEYLRDM
+674 VRTNTYLADLR
-684 QSNFVLSGEVSEQ
+684 SNFIISGEVSER
-697 AARELTT
+697 AAKELTT
-704 AVKAFAERAGNV
+704 AVKAFAQRAIDVLTSLN
-716 FAAFEAKDKPTAE
+716 DKPTAE
-729 DAVAFATGLESLR
+729 DAVAFATGLKSLR

-805 GNNAQALEFRN
+805 GNDAQALEFRS

-828 VVSGI
+828 VVRGI

-882 DIRNNGVSVNGVR
+882 DIRNNGVPVNGVR

-953 ANPGPSRAPKKSF
+953 ANPGPSRAPKQNLFAKA
-966 FGSVFGGL
+966 FGGL
-974 GTRLERDADYR
+974 GGKLDGDADYR

-1014 ASFDELSRT
+1014 ASFDELTRT

-1054 ARPYLEI
+1054 ARPYLDI

-1086 LKTAVARRTAACVA
+1086 LKAAVARRTAACVA

-1163 NNIFGLDI
+1163 NNIFGLDL
-1171 EYVRK
+1171 EYVRR

-1190 VTSDA
+1190 MISNA
-1195 RLRYGQ
+1195 RVEYLQ

-1227 LNTLM
+1227 LKTLM

-1238 LRGLQASLLNGD
+1238 MRGLQASLLNGD

-1259 PTVLLLQDLSKL
+1259 PTALLLQHLSKL
-1271 GGERANEELIEANK
+1271 GGERANEELIEASA

-1308 IAQFCNVENEPNQGL
+1308 IAQFCNVGNEPNQGL
-1323 ANGHMG
+1323 ADSRMTSK
-1329 AKVTSLFS
+1329 ASSLFS
-1337 ILSNLYVIGRCD
+1337 ILSHLYVIGRCD

-1364 VYETTADDF
+1364 VYETTANDF
-1373 SNTLSLMRKGVVD
+1373 SNTFSLMRKGVVD
-1386 LINHPNP
+1386 LIKHPDP

-1423 MRTATPTTAHVA
+1423 KRTAIPTTAHVA

-1488 DGSNSHEYHLDKVRK
+1488 DGSNKDDYHLDKVRK

-1716 TFSLATGG
+1716 TFSLATGS
-1724 EVDGV
+1724 EVNGV

-1816 KSKQLW
+1816 KNKQLW

-1866 SLLRYAGSDSNSGE
+1866 SLLRYAGSESNSGE

-1898 GLPQTALPAD
+1898 GLPQTALPQD
-1908 LRQAVADLKS
+1908 LRQAVADLKC

-2025 EANNVKQGAIYTSG
+2025 EANNVKQGSIYTSG
-2039 VVNDKI
+2039 VVDDKI
-2045 GGVRSM
+2045 EGVRSM
-2051 ELYPFIGAT
+2051 ELYPFIAAT

-2069 PGVTFDRYIADSKAK
+2069 PGVTYDRFIADSKARVDTV
-2084 IESILGMMK
+2084 LGKLK
-2093 KTRNEDGSVTYLSGD
+2093 KVRNADGSVNYLSGD
-2108 MSKIATTRAALQ
+2108 PTKILTTREALLD
-2120 STYEDI
+2120 TYNDI
-2126 LARQKH
+2126 LQRQKQ
-2132 LTNFIEKWTFEA
+2132 LTGFIEKWTFEA

-2236 ASDIGRIMSAAFQL
+2236 ASDIGRVMSAAFQL

-2266 QSMQRLDETM
+2266 QSMQRLDETV

-2300 DGETVPDFLVQ
+2300 DGETMPDFLVQ

-2316 DPQTRTKVAHN
+2316 DPQTRTKDIHN

-2333 VFTQFQNLIS
+2333 VFAQFQDLIS

-2350 IILSE
+2350 MVLSDYI
-2355 HVRAFGYYVQ
+2355 RAFNHYVQ
-2365 GMGVP
+2365 G
-2370 QEGDNQQNQTY
+2370 QTY

-2404 VFAQLDQIREYADFV
+2404 VFAQLDQIREYEDFV
-2419 ARFGATSSRL
+2419 ARFGATVSRL
-2429 GATSI
+2429 NATSI

-2454 QFVHSLVEGQLKPMI
+2454 QFVHSLVEVQLKPTI
-2469 ASIFTNLRATLVDG
+2469 ASIFSSLRETLLDDQG
-2483 EGLNEEVIPL
+2483 PDEEVIPL

-2516 SSFRGI
+2516 ASFSGI
-2522 GGAFSAVSGGGLGL
+2522 GGALSAFSGGGLGL

-2541 GVAKDA
+2541 EVAKDA

-2561 GNYAAEHGLYDA
+2561 GDYAAEHGLYDA

-2585 RFMPDLVK
+2585 RFVPDLMK
-2593 TFTKPDWHT
+2593 TFAKPDWYT

-2614 KLNISTI
+2614 KFNISNI

-2626 RAGFAERVADEVKR
+2626 RAGFAERVADGVKR

-2665 DAAGID
+2665 NAAGID

-2694 PDDRLTAAE
+2694 PNDRLTAAE

>member
-1 MLDVISQSLVNI
+1 MLDGISQSLVNI

-33 KFAVNRN
+33 KFTVNRN

-56 PTQLGRHNAEIRNA
+56 PTELGRQNAEIRNA

-75 QDFLTDGGIAVGE
+75 QDFLTDGGVAVGE

-96 IFATLYGTS
+96 IFTTLFGAT
-105 DAAGNFGKDME
+105 DATGNFGKDME

-135 AHAQVALEAL
+135 AHAQAALEAL

-160 RLCANASLHGK
+160 KLCANASLHGK

-276 KIAAALPGIVQE
+276 KIAGALPGIVHE

-300 SRQHGVA
+300 SRQ
-307 QPGVAQ
+307 PGV
-313 PGVAQPAAVGL
+313 PQPAAVGL

-333 AEFQASS
+333 AEFQASI
-340 ANGQALVQNGTNL
+340 ANGQTLVQNGTNL

-362 ADKFDTTVFLKGQ
+362 ADKFDTTVFLKGL

-394 SRGEARPLVRVV
+394 SRGEARPLVKVV
-406 NPDGSVISLQRCSAS
+406 NPDGSVISLQRCGAS

-438 AAMMLDLGRLVGA
+438 AAMMLDLGRLVGGIA
-451 LADELHLDGMLRN
+451 EDLHLDGKLRE
-464 GVKKGCDCTLTLNSD
+464 GLKQGCDCTLTLNDD
-479 GSVDVTLATKPGS
+479 GSIDVTLSTKPES
-492 SVESSLT
+492 SVECSLT

-514 GVKTSDAFADKVEQD
+514 GVKTSDAFADKVEQ
-529 ARRAAFVAK
+529 AERRSAFVAR

-560 VEAPNVSARLGEA
+560 VEAPNVSARIGEE
-573 NAAILQ
+573 NMNSLQ
-579 ESVTAVFNGL
+579 VSVTGLFNGL
-589 IGELRHLADDPAAR
+589 VGELRHLADDPAAR

-617 QLGNLRQRTL
+617 QIENLRQRTL
-627 ERIQSNLFLVGDFRD
+627 ARIQSNLFLAVDFKKSFND
-642 SLRRIESRCNAAA
+642 IAAKCNAAA
-655 AKLDAAGMSN
+655 GRLDAAGMN
-665 LANVARDFL
+665 GLANVVRDFM
-674 VRTNEYLRDM
+674 VRTNAYLADLR
-684 QSNFVLSGEVSEQ
+684 SNFILSGEVSER
-697 AARELTT
+697 AAKELTT
-704 AVKAFAERAGNV
+704 AVKAFARRAIDVLTSLN
-716 FAAFEAKDKPTAE
+716 DKPTAE
-729 DAVAFATGLESLR
+729 DAVAFATGLGSLR

-751 SEGAR
+751 SESAR

-848 EELAPIFGTF
+848 EELAPIFGAF

-906 DDAIARIGALKDG
+906 DDAIARIGALKDD

-953 ANPGPSRAPKKSF
+953 ANPGPSRAPKQNF
-966 FGSVFGGL
+966 FAQAFGGL
-974 GTRLERDADYR
+974 GGKLDGDADYR

-1086 LKTAVARRTAACVA
+1086 LKAAVARRTAACVA

-1171 EYVRK
+1171 EYVRR

-1195 RLRYGQ
+1195 RLQYGQ

-1259 PTVLLLQDLSKL
+1259 PTVLLLQNLSKR
-1271 GGERANEELIEANK
+1271 GGEQAIGELIDANA

-1323 ANGHMG
+1323 ANSLMDS
-1329 AKVTSLFS
+1329 KVSSLFS

-1373 SNTLSLMRKGVVD
+1373 SNKLSLMRKGVVD
-1386 LINHPNP
+1386 LINHPDP
-1393 NDDTPPP
+1393 NDDTPPL

-1423 MRTATPTTAHVA
+1423 MRTAIPTTAHVA

-1503 NVEIP
+1503 DVEIP

-1540 LFNAEGFD
+1540 LFNTEGFD

-1632 QLDEMVKLPVEN
+1632 QLDEKVKLPVEN

-1866 SLLRYAGSDSNSGE
+1866 SLLRYAGSESNSGE

-1898 GLPQTALPAD
+1898 GLPQTALPQD
-1908 LRQAVADLKS
+1908 LRQAVADLKC

-1930 TLLDMVQRSNGR
+1930 TLLDMVERSNGR

-2025 EANNVKQGAIYTSG
+2025 EANNVKQGSIYTSG

-2045 GGVRSM
+2045 EGVRSM
-2051 ELYPFIGAT
+2051 ELYPFIAAT

-2069 PGVTFDRYIADSKAK
+2069 PGVTYDRFIADSKARVDTV
-2084 IESILGMMK
+2084 LGKLK
-2093 KTRNEDGSVTYLSGD
+2093 KVRNADGSVNYLSGD
-2108 MSKIATTRAALQ
+2108 PTKILTTREALLD
-2120 STYEDI
+2120 TYNDI
-2126 LARQKH
+2126 LARQKQ
-2132 LTNFIEKWTFEA
+2132 LTGFIEKWTFEA

-2236 ASDIGRIMSAAFQL
+2236 ASDIGRVMSAAFQL

-2266 QSMQRLDETM
+2266 QSMQRLDETV

-2300 DGETVPDFLVQ
+2300 DGETLPDFLVQ
-2311 IKEMI
+2311 IKDMI

-2333 VFTQFQNLIS
+2333 IFTQFQDLIS
-2343 SGNVDDE
+2343 SGNVEDE
-2350 IILSE
+2350 MVLSE

-2365 GMGVP
+2365 GMGVQ
-2370 QEGDNQQNQTY
+2370 QEGDNRQNQTY

-2396 DSAEARSA
+2396 DSAEARTA
-2404 VFAQLDQIREYADFV
+2404 VFTQLDQIREYADFV
-2419 ARFGATSSRL
+2419 ARFGSTSSRL

-2445 VSQHREEWR
+2445 VSEHREEWR
-2454 QFVHSLVEGQLKPMI
+2454 QFVHSLVEVQLKPAI
-2469 ASIFTNLRATLVDG
+2469 ASILTNLRATLLDG
-2483 EGLNEEVIPL
+2483 EDLNGEVIPL

-2516 SSFRGI
+2516 ASFSGF
-2522 GGAFSAVSGGGLGL
+2522 GGVFSAVSGGGLGL

-2614 KLNISTI
+2614 KLNIGTI

-2626 RAGFAERVADEVKR
+2626 RAGFAERVVDEVKR

>member
-1 MLDVISQSLVNI
+1 MLDGISQSLVNI

-33 KFAVNRN
+33 KFTVNRN

-56 PTQLGRHNAEIRNA
+56 PTELGRQNAEIRNA

-75 QDFLTDGGIAVGE
+75 QDFLTDGGVAVGE

-96 IFATLYGTS
+96 IFTTLFGAT
-105 DAAGNFGKDME
+105 DATGNFGKDME

-135 AHAQVALEAL
+135 AHAQAALEAL

-160 RLCANASLHGK
+160 KLCANASLHGK

-276 KIAAALPGIVQE
+276 KIAGALPGIVHE

-300 SRQHGVA
+300 SRQ
-307 QPGVAQ
+307 PGV
-313 PGVAQPAAVGL
+313 PQPAAVGL

-333 AEFQASS
+333 AEFQASI
-340 ANGQALVQNGTNL
+340 ANGQTLVQNGTNL

-362 ADKFDTTVFLKGQ
+362 ADKFDTTVFLKGL

-394 SRGEARPLVRVV
+394 SRGEARPLVKVV
-406 NPDGSVISLQRCSAS
+406 NPDGSVISLQRCGAS

-438 AAMMLDLGRLVGA
+438 AAMMLDLGRLVGGIA
-451 LADELHLDGMLRN
+451 EDLHLDGKLRE
-464 GVKKGCDCTLTLNSD
+464 GLKQGCDCTLTLNDD
-479 GSVDVTLATKPGS
+479 GSIDVTLSTKPES
-492 SVESSLT
+492 SVECSLT

-514 GVKTSDAFADKVEQD
+514 GVKTSDAFADKVEQ
-529 ARRAAFVAK
+529 AERRSAFVAR

-560 VEAPNVSARLGEA
+560 VEAPNVSARIGEE
-573 NAAILQ
+573 NMNSLQ
-579 ESVTAVFNGL
+579 VSVTGLFNGL
-589 IGELRHLADDPAAR
+589 VGELRHLADDPAAR

-617 QLGNLRQRTL
+617 QIENLRQRTL
-627 ERIQSNLFLVGDFRD
+627 ARIQSNLFLAVDFKKSFND
-642 SLRRIESRCNAAA
+642 IAAKCNAAA
-655 AKLDAAGMSN
+655 GRLDAAGMN
-665 LANVARDFL
+665 GLANVVRDFM
-674 VRTNEYLRDM
+674 VRTNAYLADLR
-684 QSNFVLSGEVSEQ
+684 SNFILSGEVSER
-697 AARELTT
+697 AAKELTT
-704 AVKAFAERAGNV
+704 AVKAFARRAIDVLTSLN
-716 FAAFEAKDKPTAE
+716 DKPTAE
-729 DAVAFATGLESLR
+729 DAVAFATGLGSLR

-751 SEGAR
+751 SESAR

-848 EELAPIFGTF
+848 EELAPIFGAF

-906 DDAIARIGALKDG
+906 DDAIARIGALKDD

-953 ANPGPSRAPKKSF
+953 ANPGPSRAPKQNF
-966 FGSVFGGL
+966 FAQAFGGL
-974 GTRLERDADYR
+974 GGKLDGDADYR

-1086 LKTAVARRTAACVA
+1086 LKAAVARRTAACVA

-1133 PAEINRFAVV
+1133 PTEINRFAVV

-1171 EYVRK
+1171 EYVRR

-1195 RLRYGQ
+1195 RLQYGQ

-1259 PTVLLLQDLSKL
+1259 PTVLLLQNLSKR
-1271 GGERANEELIEANK
+1271 GGEQAIGELIDANA

-1323 ANGHMG
+1323 ANSLMDS
-1329 AKVTSLFS
+1329 KVSSLFS

-1373 SNTLSLMRKGVVD
+1373 SNKLSLMRKGVVD
-1386 LINHPNP
+1386 LINHPDP
-1393 NDDTPPP
+1393 NDDTPPL

-1423 MRTATPTTAHVA
+1423 MRTAIPTTAHVA

-1503 NVEIP
+1503 DVEIP

-1540 LFNAEGFD
+1540 LFNTEGFD

-1632 QLDEMVKLPVEN
+1632 QLDEKVKLPVEN

-1692 TILSHKYELGIV
+1692 TILSHKYDLGIV

-1866 SLLRYAGSDSNSGE
+1866 SLLRYAGSESNSGE

-1898 GLPQTALPAD
+1898 GLPQTALPQD
-1908 LRQAVADLKS
+1908 LRQAVADLKC

-1930 TLLDMVQRSNGR
+1930 TLLDMVERSNGR

-2025 EANNVKQGAIYTSG
+2025 EANNVKQGSIYTSG

-2045 GGVRSM
+2045 EGVRSM
-2051 ELYPFIGAT
+2051 ELYPFIAAT

-2069 PGVTFDRYIADSKAK
+2069 PGVTYDRFIADSKARVDTV
-2084 IESILGMMK
+2084 LGKLK
-2093 KTRNEDGSVTYLSGD
+2093 KVRNADGSVNYLSGD
-2108 MSKIATTRAALQ
+2108 PTKILTTREALLD
-2120 STYEDI
+2120 TYNDI
-2126 LARQKH
+2126 LARQKQ
-2132 LTNFIEKWTFEA
+2132 LTGFIEKWTFEA

-2236 ASDIGRIMSAAFQL
+2236 ASDIGRVMSAAFQL

-2266 QSMQRLDETM
+2266 QSMQRLDETV

-2300 DGETVPDFLVQ
+2300 DGETLPDFLVQ
-2311 IKEMI
+2311 IKDMI

-2333 VFTQFQNLIS
+2333 IFTQFQDLIS
-2343 SGNVDDE
+2343 SGNVEDE
-2350 IILSE
+2350 MVLSE

-2365 GMGVP
+2365 GMGVQ
-2370 QEGDNQQNQTY
+2370 QEGDNRQNQTY

-2396 DSAEARSA
+2396 DSAEARTA
-2404 VFAQLDQIREYADFV
+2404 VFTQLDQIREYADFV
-2419 ARFGATSSRL
+2419 ARFGSTSSRL

-2445 VSQHREEWR
+2445 VSEHREEWR
-2454 QFVHSLVEGQLKPMI
+2454 QFVHSLVEVQLKPAI
-2469 ASIFTNLRATLVDG
+2469 ASILTNLRATLLDG
-2483 EGLNEEVIPL
+2483 EDLNGEVIPL

-2516 SSFRGI
+2516 ASFSGF
-2522 GGAFSAVSGGGLGL
+2522 GGVFSAVSGGGLGL

-2614 KLNISTI
+2614 KLNIGTI

-2626 RAGFAERVADEVKR
+2626 RAGFAERVVDEVKR

>member
-1 MLDVISQSLVNI
+1 MLDGISQSLVNI

-56 PTQLGRHNAEIRNA
+56 PTELGRQNAEIRNA

-96 IFATLYGTS
+96 IFTTLFGAT
-105 DAAGNFGKDME
+105 DATGNFGKDME

-135 AHAQVALEAL
+135 AHAQAALEAL
-145 PNGKAKIAAAEKLIA
+145 PAGSAKIDNAEKLIA
-160 RLCANASLHGK
+160 KLCANASLHGK

-182 EIDLAKCGAKLD
+182 EIDLAKCGAKLEA
-194 GATTVKA
+194 ATTERA
-201 RAKVEAAIV
+201 RAKAKASIV
-210 DTMEKFIREASQLD
+210 ATVDKFIREASQLD
-224 AEMPGADFAI
+224 AKMPGADFAI
-234 EVAIEEYTDST
+234 ELAIEEYTDST

-276 KIAAALPGIVQE
+276 KIAEALPGIVHE

-300 SRQHGVA
+300 SRQ
-307 QPGVAQ
+307 PGV
-313 PGVAQPAAVGL
+313 PQPAAVGL

-333 AEFQASS
+333 AEFQASI
-340 ANGQALVQNGTNL
+340 ANGQTLVQNGTNL

-394 SRGEARPLVRVV
+394 SRGEARPLVKVV
-406 NPDGSVISLQRCSAS
+406 NPDGSVISLQRCVAS
-421 HVDAVCGG
+421 HVDTVCGG

-438 AAMMLDLGRLVGA
+438 AAMMLDLGRLVGGIA
-451 LADELHLDGMLRN
+451 EDLHLDGKLRE
-464 GVKKGCDCTLTLNSD
+464 GLKQGCDCTLTLNDD
-479 GSVDVTLATKPGS
+479 GSIDVTLSTKPES
-492 SVESSLT
+492 SVECSLT

-514 GVKTSDAFADKVEQD
+514 GVKTSDAFADKVEQ
-529 ARRAAFVAK
+529 AERRSAFVAR

-560 VEAPNVSARLGEA
+560 VEAPNVSARIGEE
-573 NAAILQ
+573 NMNSLQ
-579 ESVTAVFNGL
+579 VSVTGLFNGL

-617 QLGNLRQRTL
+617 QIENLRQRTL
-627 ERIQSNLFLVGDFRD
+627 ARIQSNLFLAVDFKKSFND
-642 SLRRIESRCNAAA
+642 IAAKCNAAA
-655 AKLDAAGMSN
+655 GRLDAAGMN
-665 LANVARDFL
+665 GLANVVRDFM
-674 VRTNEYLRDM
+674 VRTNAYLADLR
-684 QSNFVLSGEVSEQ
+684 SNFILSGEVSER
-697 AARELTT
+697 AAKELTT
-704 AVKAFAERAGNV
+704 AVKAFARRAIDVLTSLN
-716 FAAFEAKDKPTAE
+716 DKPTAE
-729 DAVAFATGLESLR
+729 DAVAFATGLKSLR

-805 GNNAQALEFRN
+805 GNDAQALEFRN

-953 ANPGPSRAPKKSF
+953 ANPGPSRAPKQNF
-966 FGSVFGGL
+966 FAKAFGGL
-974 GTRLERDADYR
+974 GGKLDGDADYR

-1086 LKTAVARRTAACVA
+1086 LKAAVARRTAACVA

-1171 EYVRK
+1171 EYVRR

-1190 VTSDA
+1190 ETSDA
-1195 RLRYGQ
+1195 RLQYGQ

-1259 PTVLLLQDLSKL
+1259 PTVLLLQNLSKL
-1271 GGERANEELIEANK
+1271 GGERANGELINADA

-1323 ANGHMG
+1323 ANSLMDS
-1329 AKVTSLFS
+1329 KVSSLFS

-1364 VYETTADDF
+1364 VYETTANDF

-1386 LINHPNP
+1386 LIKHPDP

-1423 MRTATPTTAHVA
+1423 MRTAIPTTAHVA

-1503 NVEIP
+1503 DVEIP

-1540 LFNAEGFD
+1540 LFNTEGFD

-1632 QLDEMVKLPVEN
+1632 QLDEKVKLPVEN

-1866 SLLRYAGSDSNSGE
+1866 SLLRYAGSESNSGE

-1898 GLPQTALPAD
+1898 GLPQTALPQD
-1908 LRQAVADLKS
+1908 LRQAVADLKC

-1930 TLLDMVQRSNGR
+1930 TLLDMVERSNGR

-2025 EANNVKQGAIYTSG
+2025 EANNVKQGSIYTSG

-2045 GGVRSM
+2045 EGVRSM
-2051 ELYPFIGAT
+2051 ELYPFIAAT

-2069 PGVTFDRYIADSKAK
+2069 PGVTYDRFIADSKARVDTV
-2084 IESILGMMK
+2084 LGKLK
-2093 KTRNEDGSVTYLSGD
+2093 KVRNADGSVNYLSGD
-2108 MSKIATTRAALQ
+2108 PSKILTTREALLD
-2120 STYEDI
+2120 TYNDI
-2126 LARQKH
+2126 LARQKQ
-2132 LTNFIEKWTFEA
+2132 LTGFIEKWTFEA

-2266 QSMQRLDETM
+2266 QSMQRLDETV

-2311 IKEMI
+2311 IKDMI
-2316 DPQTRTKVAHN
+2316 DPQTRTRVAHN

-2333 VFTQFQNLIS
+2333 VFTQFQDLIS
-2343 SGNVDDE
+2343 SGNVEDE
-2350 IILSE
+2350 MVLSE

-2365 GMGVP
+2365 GMGVQ
-2370 QEGDNQQNQTY
+2370 QEGDNRQNQTY

-2419 ARFGATSSRL
+2419 ARFGSTSSRL

-2445 VSQHREEWR
+2445 VSEHREEWR
-2454 QFVHSLVEGQLKPMI
+2454 QFVHSLVEVQLKPAI
-2469 ASIFTNLRATLVDG
+2469 ASILTNLRATLVDG
-2483 EGLNEEVIPL
+2483 EDLNGEVIPL

-2516 SSFRGI
+2516 ASFSGF
-2522 GGAFSAVSGGGLGL
+2522 GGVFSAVSGGGLGL
-2536 KNAMK
+2536 
-2541 GVAKDA
+2541 
-2547 GRQAHRET
+2547 
-2555 YVTTNY
+2555 
-2561 GNYAAEHGLYDA
+2561 
-2573 EVAQI
+2573 
-2578 EKSMQDF
+2578 
-2585 RFMPDLVK
+2585 
-2593 TFTKPDWHT
+2593 
-2602 KQANRLAVVQSL
+2602 
-2614 KLNISTI
+2614 
-2621 MADLT
+2621 
-2626 RAGFAERVADEVKR
+2626 
-2640 KEFIE
+2640 
-2645 LAMTHLIAP
+2645 
-2654 HPEWYHALERV
+2654 
-2665 DAAGID
+2665 
-2671 QIAGDDVDVKNA
+2671 
-2683 LLFLKSVASNP
+2683 
-2694 PDDRLTAAE
+2694 TAARPTARPT
-2703 EHEIDE
+2703 
-2709 QFSIF
+2709 

>member
-1 MLDVISQSLVNI
+1 MLDGISQSLVNM
-13 ASKVGKGDFDK
+13 ASKVGKGDLDKGVVFD
-24 EITFDEQSG
+24 TQTG

-40 ADHVGRGDH
+40 ADQMGLGDH

-56 PTQLGRHNAEIRNA
+56 PTELGRQNA
-70 IALAL
+70 IIRSALANSL
-75 QDFLTDGGIAVGE
+75 KKILSEGGGLIGQA
-88 SQKKALDE
+88 QQKALDE
-96 IFATLYGTS
+96 IFTTLFGAT
-105 DAAGNFGKDME
+105 DATGNFGKDME

-135 AHAQVALEAL
+135 AHAQAALEAL
-145 PNGKAKIAAAEKLIA
+145 PAGSAKIDNAEKLIA
-160 RLCANASLHGK
+160 KLCANASLHGK
-171 TDTVQKMVEKL
+171 TNTVQKMVEKL
-182 EIDLAKCGAKLD
+182 EIDLAKCGAKLEA
-194 GATTVKA
+194 ATTERA
-201 RAKVEAAIV
+201 RAKVEASIV
-210 DTMEKFIREASQLD
+210 ATVDKFIREASQLD

-234 EVAIEEYTDST
+234 ELAIEEYTDST

-270 FDAFKA
+270 YDAFKA
-276 KIAAALPGIVQE
+276 KIAEALPGIVNE
-288 ARANASSPLVFS
+288 ARTNASSPLVFS
-300 SRQHGVA
+300 SRQ
-307 QPGVAQ
+307 PGVPQ
-313 PGVAQPAAVGL
+313 PTAVGL
-324 SQEKMDAVR
+324 SQEKMNAVR
-333 AEFQASS
+333 AEFQASI
-340 ANGQALVQNGTNL
+340 ANGQTLVQNGTNL
-353 TSVPRFSIG
+353 TSVPGFSIG

-394 SRGEARPLVRVV
+394 SRGEARPLVKVV
-406 NPDGSVISLQRCSAS
+406 NPDGSVISLQRCVAS
-421 HVDAVCGG
+421 HVDTVCGG

-438 AAMMLDLGRLVGA
+438 AAMMLDLGRLVGGIA
-451 LADELHLDGMLRN
+451 EDLHLDGKLRE
-464 GVKKGCDCTLTLNSD
+464 GLKQGCDCTLTLNDD
-479 GSVDVTLATKPGS
+479 GSIDVTLSTKPES
-492 SVESSLT
+492 SVECSLT

-514 GVKTSDAFADKVEQD
+514 GVKTSDAFADKVEQ
-529 ARRAAFVAK
+529 AERRRLFAAK
-538 MNPDTGSIVKMAAA
+538 MDPVTGSITKMAAA

-560 VEAPNVSARLGEA
+560 VEAPNVSARIGEE
-573 NAAILQ
+573 NMNSLQ
-579 ESVTAVFNGL
+579 VSVTGLFNGL

-617 QLGNLRQRTL
+617 QIENLRQRTL
-627 ERIQSNLFLVGDFRD
+627 ARIQSNLFLAVDFKKSFND
-642 SLRRIESRCNAAA
+642 IAAKCNAAA
-655 AKLDAAGMSN
+655 GRLDAAGMN
-665 LANVARDFL
+665 GLAYVVRDFM
-674 VRTNEYLRDM
+674 VRTNTYLADLR
-684 QSNFVLSGEVSEQ
+684 SNFILSGEVSER
-697 AARELTT
+697 AAKELTT
-704 AVKAFAERAGNV
+704 AVKAFARRAIDVLTSLN
-716 FAAFEAKDKPTAE
+716 DKPTAE
-729 DAVAFATGLESLR
+729 DAVAFATGLKSLR

-751 SEGAR
+751 SDGAR

-805 GNNAQALEFRN
+805 GNDAQALEFRS

-919 LQNVQGDNRPIT
+919 LQNVQGDSRPIT
-931 REGLA
+931 RESLA

-953 ANPGPSRAPKKSF
+953 ANPGPSRAPKQNLFAKA
-966 FGSVFGGL
+966 FGGL
-974 GTRLERDADYR
+974 GGKLDGDADYR

-1054 ARPYLEI
+1054 ARPYLDI

-1163 NNIFGLDI
+1163 NNIFGLDL
-1171 EYVRK
+1171 EYVRR

-1190 VTSDA
+1190 MISNA
-1195 RLRYGQ
+1195 RLEYLQ

-1227 LNTLM
+1227 LKTLM

-1238 LRGLQASLLNGD
+1238 MRGLQASLLNGD

-1259 PTVLLLQDLSKL
+1259 PTVLLLQNLSKL
-1271 GGERANEELIEANK
+1271 GGERANGELINADA

-1308 IAQFCNVENEPNQGL
+1308 IAQFCNVANQPNQGL
-1323 ANGHMG
+1323 ANGLMDSK
-1329 AKVTSLFS
+1329 ASSLFS

-1373 SNTLSLMRKGVVD
+1373 SNKLSLMRKGVVD
-1386 LINHPNP
+1386 LINHPDP

-1423 MRTATPTTAHVA
+1423 KRTAIPTTAHVA
-1435 ETLAI
+1435 ETLAV

-1488 DGSNSHEYHLDKVRK
+1488 DGSNKDDYHLDKVRK

-1540 LFNAEGFD
+1540 LFNTEGFD

-1816 KSKQLW
+1816 KNKQLW

-1866 SLLRYAGSDSNSGE
+1866 SLLRYAGSESNSGE

-1898 GLPQTALPAD
+1898 GLPQTALPQD
-1908 LRQAVADLKS
+1908 LRQAVADLKC

-1930 TLLDMVQRSNGR
+1930 TLLDMVERSNGR

-2025 EANNVKQGAIYTSG
+2025 EANNVKQGSIYTSG

-2045 GGVRSM
+2045 EGVRSM
-2051 ELYPFIGAT
+2051 ELYPFIAAT

-2069 PGVTFDRYIADSKAK
+2069 PGVTYDRFIADSKARVDTV
-2084 IESILGMMK
+2084 LGKLK
-2093 KTRNEDGSVTYLSGD
+2093 KVRNADGSVNYLSGD
-2108 MSKIATTRAALQ
+2108 PTKILTTREALLD
-2120 STYEDI
+2120 TYNDI
-2126 LARQKH
+2126 LQRQKQ
-2132 LTNFIEKWTFEA
+2132 LTGFIEKWTFEA

-2236 ASDIGRIMSAAFQL
+2236 ASDIGRVMSAAFQL

-2266 QSMQRLDETM
+2266 QSMQRLDETV

-2300 DGETVPDFLVQ
+2300 DGETMPDFLVQ

-2316 DPQTRTKVAHN
+2316 DPQTRTKDIHN
-2327 GITLQA
+2327 GITLQT
-2333 VFTQFQNLIS
+2333 VFTQFQDLIS

-2350 IILSE
+2350 MVLSE
-2355 HVRAFGYYVQ
+2355 NIRAFNYYVQ
-2365 GMGVP
+2365 GNMGVQ

-2419 ARFGATSSRL
+2419 ARFGATISRL
-2429 GATSI
+2429 NATSI

-2454 QFVHSLVEGQLKPMI
+2454 QFVHSLVVNQLKPMI
-2469 ASIFTNLRATLVDG
+2469 ASIFSNLRETLLDG
-2483 EGLNEEVIPL
+2483 QDLNGEVIPL

-2516 SSFRGI
+2516 ASFRGL
-2522 GGAFSAVSGGGLGL
+2522 GGVFSAVSGGGLSL

-2541 GVAKDA
+2541 EVAKDA

-2585 RFMPDLVK
+2585 RFVPDLVK
-2593 TFTKPDWHT
+2593 TFAKPDWYT

-2614 KLNISTI
+2614 KFNIGNI

-2654 HPEWYHALERV
+2654 HPEWYHALEQV
-2665 DAAGID
+2665 NAAGID

>member
-1 MLDVISQSLVNI
+1 MLDGISQSLVNMT
-13 ASKVGKGDFDK
+13 SKFGKGDLDKGVVFD
-24 EITFDEQSG
+24 TQTG

-40 ADHVGRGDH
+40 ADQMGLGDH

-56 PTQLGRHNAEIRNA
+56 PTELGRQNA
-70 IALAL
+70 IIRSALANSL
-75 QDFLTDGGIAVGE
+75 KKILSEGGGLIGQA
-88 SQKKALDE
+88 QQKALDE
-96 IFATLYGTS
+96 IFATLFGATDATGKYGS
-105 DAAGNFGKDME
+105 DIE
-116 IYRPITARTV
+116 TYRPISARTV

-135 AHAQVALEAL
+135 AHAQAALEAL
-145 PNGKAKIAAAEKLIA
+145 PEGGAKIDNAEKLIA
-160 RLCANASLHGK
+160 KLCANASLYGK

-182 EIDLAKCGAKLD
+182 EGDLAKCGAKLEA
-194 GATTVKA
+194 ATTERA
-201 RAKVEAAIV
+201 RAKAKASIV
-210 DTMEKFIREASQLD
+210 ATVDKFIREASKL
-224 AEMPGADFAI
+224 AANMYGADSAVDF
-234 EVAIEEYTDST
+234 VLDEYMDFNDT
-245 GKFLGPGFCAQF
+245 FLGPVFCTQF
-257 HKRAMGMIEPGMT
+257 RRRAMGMLENGMT
-270 FDAFKA
+270 FNAFKA
-276 KIAAALPGIVQE
+276 KIGAALPGIVQE
-288 ARANASSPLVFS
+288 ARANASSPLV
-300 SRQHGVA
+300 
-307 QPGVAQ
+307 PGQ
-313 PGVAQPAAVGL
+313 PGVAQPAQTGL
-324 SQEKMDAVR
+324 SQDTMDAVR
-333 AEFQASS
+333 AGFQASA

-353 TSVPRFSIG
+353 VSVPSFSVG
-362 ADKFDTTVFLKGQ
+362 ADKFDAAMFLKGQ
-375 PKPSDNSRSMDE
+375 PTPADNAKTMDAR
-387 SFTANMR
+387 FTANLH
-394 SRGEARPLVRVV
+394 SRGADRPAVWVV
-406 NPDGSVISLQRCSAS
+406 NPDGLFISIQNCNAS
-421 HVDAVCGG
+421 HVDTVCGG

-560 VEAPNVSARLGEA
+560 VEAPNVSARIGEE
-573 NAAILQ
+573 NMNSLQ
-579 ESVTAVFNGL
+579 VSVTGLYNGL
-589 IGELRHLADDPAAR
+589 IGELRRLANDPEAR

-617 QLGNLRQRTL
+617 QIENLRQRTL
-627 ERIQSNLFLVGDFRD
+627 ARIQSNLFLAVDFKKSFND
-642 SLRRIESRCNAAA
+642 IAAKCNAAA
-655 AKLDAAGMSN
+655 GRLDAAGMN
-665 LANVARDFL
+665 GLAYVVRDFM
-674 VRTNEYLRDM
+674 VRTNTYLADLR
-684 QSNFVLSGEVSEQ
+684 SNFIISGEVSER
-697 AARELTT
+697 AAKELTT
-704 AVKAFAERAGNV
+704 AVKAFARRAIDVLTSLN
-716 FAAFEAKDKPTAE
+716 DKPTAE

-805 GNNAQALEFRN
+805 GNDAQALEFRS

-848 EELAPIFGTF
+848 EELAHIFGTF

-919 LQNVQGDNRPIT
+919 LQNVQGDSRPIT

-953 ANPGPSRAPKKSF
+953 ANPGPSRAPKQNLFAKA
-966 FGSVFGGL
+966 FGGL
-974 GTRLERDADYR
+974 GGKLDGDADYR

-1054 ARPYLEI
+1054 ARPYLDI

-1148 RPVGEL
+1148 RPAGEL

-1163 NNIFGLDI
+1163 NNIFGLDL
-1171 EYVRK
+1171 EYVRR

-1190 VTSDA
+1190 MISNA
-1195 RLRYGQ
+1195 RLEYLQ

-1227 LNTLM
+1227 LKTLM

-1238 LRGLQASLLNGD
+1238 MRGLQASLLNGD

-1259 PTVLLLQDLSKL
+1259 PTVLLLQKLSKL
-1271 GGERANEELIEANK
+1271 GGERANEELIEASA
-1285 GFANPNPGENYIML
+1285 GFVNPNPGENYIML

-1308 IAQFCNVENEPNQGL
+1308 IAQFCNVANQPNQGL
-1323 ANGHMG
+1323 ANGLMDSK
-1329 AKVTSLFS
+1329 ASSLFS

-1373 SNTLSLMRKGVVD
+1373 SNKLSLMRKGVVD
-1386 LINHPNP
+1386 LIKHPDP

-1423 MRTATPTTAHVA
+1423 KRTAIPTTAHVA
-1435 ETLAI
+1435 ETLAV

-1488 DGSNSHEYHLDKVRK
+1488 DGSNKDDYHLDKVRK

-1816 KSKQLW
+1816 KGKQLW

-1866 SLLRYAGSDSNSGE
+1866 SLLRYAGSESNSGE

-1898 GLPQTALPAD
+1898 GLPQTALPQD
-1908 LRQAVADLKS
+1908 LRQAVADLKC

-1930 TLLDMVQRSNGR
+1930 TLLDMVERSNGR

-2025 EANNVKQGAIYTSG
+2025 EANNVKQGSIYTSG

-2045 GGVRSM
+2045 EGVRSM
-2051 ELYPFIGAT
+2051 ELYPFIAAT

-2069 PGVTFDRYIADSKAK
+2069 PGVTYDRFIADSKARVDTV
-2084 IESILGMMK
+2084 LGKLK
-2093 KTRNEDGSVTYLSGD
+2093 KVRNADGSVNYLSGD
-2108 MSKIATTRAALQ
+2108 PTKILTTREALLD
-2120 STYEDI
+2120 TYNDI
-2126 LARQKH
+2126 LQRQKQ
-2132 LTNFIEKWTFEA
+2132 LTGFIEKWTFEA

-2236 ASDIGRIMSAAFQL
+2236 ASDIGRVMSAAFQL

-2266 QSMQRLDETM
+2266 QSMQRLDETV

-2300 DGETVPDFLVQ
+2300 DGETMPDFLVQ

-2316 DPQTRTKVAHN
+2316 DPQTRTKDIHN
-2327 GITLQA
+2327 GITLQT
-2333 VFTQFQNLIS
+2333 VFTQFQDLIS
-2343 SGNVDDE
+2343 SGNVDE
-2350 IILSE
+2350 MVLSE
-2355 HVRAFGYYVQ
+2355 NIRAFNYYVQ
-2365 GMGVP
+2365 GNMGVQ

-2419 ARFGATSSRL
+2419 ARFGATISRL
-2429 GATSI
+2429 NATSI

-2454 QFVHSLVEGQLKPMI
+2454 QFVHSLVVNQLKPMI
-2469 ASIFTNLRATLVDG
+2469 ASIFSNLRETLLDG
-2483 EGLNEEVIPL
+2483 QDLNGEVIPL

-2516 SSFRGI
+2516 ASFRGL
-2522 GGAFSAVSGGGLGL
+2522 GGVFSAVSGGGLSL

-2541 GVAKDA
+2541 EVAKDA

-2585 RFMPDLVK
+2585 RFVPDLVK

-2614 KLNISTI
+2614 KFNISNI

-2626 RAGFAERVADEVKR
+2626 RAGFAERVVDEVKR

-2654 HPEWYHALERV
+2654 HPEWYHALEQV
-2665 DAAGID
+2665 NAAGID

>member
-1 MLDVISQSLVNI
+1 M
-13 ASKVGKGDFDK
+13 
-24 EITFDEQSG
+24 
-33 KFAVNRN
+33 
-40 ADHVGRGDH
+40 
-49 NYFQNET
+49 
-56 PTQLGRHNAEIRNA
+56 
-70 IALAL
+70 
-75 QDFLTDGGIAVGE
+75 
-88 SQKKALDE
+88 
-96 IFATLYGTS
+96 
-105 DAAGNFGKDME
+105 
-116 IYRPITARTV
+116 
-126 KQLVTKAQK
+126 
-135 AHAQVALEAL
+135 
-145 PNGKAKIAAAEKLIA
+145 
-160 RLCANASLHGK
+160 
-171 TDTVQKMVEKL
+171 
-182 EIDLAKCGAKLD
+182 
-194 GATTVKA
+194 
-201 RAKVEAAIV
+201 
-210 DTMEKFIREASQLD
+210 
-224 AEMPGADFAI
+224 
-234 EVAIEEYTDST
+234 
-245 GKFLGPGFCAQF
+245 
-257 HKRAMGMIEPGMT
+257 
-270 FDAFKA
+270 
-276 KIAAALPGIVQE
+276 
-288 ARANASSPLVFS
+288 
-300 SRQHGVA
+300 
-307 QPGVAQ
+307 
-313 PGVAQPAAVGL
+313 
-324 SQEKMDAVR
+324 
-333 AEFQASS
+333 
-340 ANGQALVQNGTNL
+340 
-353 TSVPRFSIG
+353 
-362 ADKFDTTVFLKGQ
+362 
-375 PKPSDNSRSMDE
+375 
-387 SFTANMR
+387 
-394 SRGEARPLVRVV
+394 
-406 NPDGSVISLQRCSAS
+406 
-421 HVDAVCGG
+421 
-429 AGVQSTAVK
+429 
-438 AAMMLDLGRLVGA
+438 
-451 LADELHLDGMLRN
+451 
-464 GVKKGCDCTLTLNSD
+464 
-479 GSVDVTLATKPGS
+479 
-492 SVESSLT
+492 
-499 LRISTEGER
+499 
-508 SLVSFS
+508 
-514 GVKTSDAFADKVEQD
+514 
-529 ARRAAFVAK
+529 
-538 MNPDTGSIVKMAAA
+538 
-552 KLAEIKQY
+552 
-560 VEAPNVSARLGEA
+560 
-573 NAAILQ
+573 
-579 ESVTAVFNGL
+579 
-589 IGELRHLADDPAAR
+589 
-603 LEKTPDQYERDFAT
+603 
-617 QLGNLRQRTL
+617 
-627 ERIQSNLFLVGDFRD
+627 
-642 SLRRIESRCNAAA
+642 
-655 AKLDAAGMSN
+655 
-665 LANVARDFL
+665 
-674 VRTNEYLRDM
+674 
-684 QSNFVLSGEVSEQ
+684 
-697 AARELTT
+697 
-704 AVKAFAERAGNV
+704 
-716 FAAFEAKDKPTAE
+716 
-729 DAVAFATGLESLR
+729 
-742 FPVLAFRTF
+742 
-751 SEGAR
+751 
-756 TAMLSASGLLSTEAV
+756 
-771 DRAAIG
+771 
-777 KPGYGPVAKAVSDFA
+777 
-792 DVVNNLLSQARGW
+792 
-805 GNNAQALEFRN
+805 
-816 LAEGRLRRIIQT
+816 
-828 VVSGI
+828 
-833 DSGTDLSQGI
+833 
-843 GGVLA
+843 
-848 EELAPIFGTF
+848 
-858 ANYERQNIQDT
+858 
-869 FSRKADAHIATLQ
+869 
-882 DIRNNGVSVNGVR
+882 
-895 VPLSEAQRADV
+895 
-906 DDAIARIGALKDG
+906 
-919 LQNVQGDNRPIT
+919 
-931 REGLA
+931 
-936 AFMSRLDGAVGK
+936 
-948 FMEKL
+948 
-953 ANPGPSRAPKKSF
+953 
-966 FGSVFGGL
+966 
-974 GTRLERDADYR
+974 
-985 IALPAVPTDYNASAT
+985 
-1000 NAANPFAGQGGAGF
+1000 
-1014 ASFDELSRT
+1014 
-1023 IRAQTAI
+1023 
-1030 GRTINADNPELKT
+1030 
-1043 MALDVFYELEE
+1043 
-1054 ARPYLEI
+1054 
-1061 DDDNNILGFKEINGE
+1061 
-1076 KTGELIVAAA
+1076 
-1086 LKTAVARRTAACVA
+1086 
-1100 ELATLQNGVAL
+1100 
-1111 DVEKYTGPAGMT
+1111 
-1123 ALKAAIRDAF
+1123 
-1133 PAEINRFAVV
+1133 
-1143 ARAEA
+1143 
-1148 RPVGEL
+1148 
-1154 LPGEVLKRG
+1154 
-1163 NNIFGLDI
+1163 
-1171 EYVRK
+1171 
-1176 QGKLEAL
+1176 
-1183 KTIVLGM
+1183 
-1190 VTSDA
+1190 
-1195 RLRYGQ
+1195 
-1201 LQRSNPAAA
+1201 
-1210 NQLMERW
+1210 
-1217 LSQREPLGDD
+1217 
-1227 LNTLM
+1227 
-1232 MIDGAA
+1232 
-1238 LRGLQASLLNGD
+1238 
-1250 LPLDGSINL
+1250 
-1259 PTVLLLQDLSKL
+1259 
-1271 GGERANEELIEANK
+1271 
-1285 GFANPNPGENYIML
+1285 
-1299 LRNGLTPER
+1299 
-1308 IAQFCNVENEPNQGL
+1308 
-1323 ANGHMG
+1323 
-1329 AKVTSLFS
+1329 
-1337 ILSNLYVIGRCD
+1337 IGRCD

-1364 VYETTADDF
+1364 VYETTANDF

-1386 LINHPNP
+1386 LIKHPDP

-1423 MRTATPTTAHVA
+1423 KRTAIPTTAHVA
-1435 ETLAI
+1435 ETLAV

-1632 QLDEMVKLPVEN
+1632 RLDEMVKLPVEN

-1724 EVDGV
+1724 EVNGV

-1816 KSKQLW
+1816 KNKQLW

-1866 SLLRYAGSDSNSGE
+1866 SLLRYAGSESNSGE

-1908 LRQAVADLKS
+1908 LRQAVADLKC

-1930 TLLDMVQRSNGR
+1930 TLLDMVERSNGR

-2025 EANNVKQGAIYTSG
+2025 EANNVKQGSIYTSG

-2045 GGVRSM
+2045 EGVRSM
-2051 ELYPFIGAT
+2051 ELYPFIAAT

-2069 PGVTFDRYIADSKAK
+2069 PGVTYDRFIADSKARVDTV
-2084 IESILGMMK
+2084 LGKLK
-2093 KTRNEDGSVTYLSGD
+2093 KVRNADGSVNYLSGD
-2108 MSKIATTRAALQ
+2108 PTKILTTREALLD
-2120 STYEDI
+2120 TYNDI
-2126 LARQKH
+2126 LQRQKQ
-2132 LTNFIEKWTFEA
+2132 LTGFIEKWTFEA

-2236 ASDIGRIMSAAFQL
+2236 ASDIGRVMSAAFQL

-2266 QSMQRLDETM
+2266 QSMQRLDETV

-2300 DGETVPDFLVQ
+2300 DGETMPDFLVQ

-2316 DPQTRTKVAHN
+2316 DPQTRTKVASN

-2333 VFTQFQNLIS
+2333 VFTQFQDLIS

-2350 IILSE
+2350 MVLSD
-2355 HVRAFGYYVQ
+2355 HIRAFNHYVQ
-2365 GMGVP
+2365 GSMGVQ

-2404 VFAQLDQIREYADFV
+2404 VFAQLDQIREYEDFV
-2419 ARFGATSSRL
+2419 ARFGATVSRL
-2429 GATSI
+2429 NATSI

-2454 QFVHSLVEGQLKPMI
+2454 QFVHSLVELQLKPTI
-2469 ASIFTNLRATLVDG
+2469 AGIFSSLRATLLVDG
-2483 EGLNEEVIPL
+2483 EGLDLYGEVIPL

-2516 SSFRGI
+2516 ASFRGI
-2522 GGAFSAVSGGGLGL
+2522 GGAFSALSGGGLSL

-2541 GVAKDA
+2541 EVAKDA

-2585 RFMPDLVK
+2585 RFVPDLVK
-2593 TFTKPDWHT
+2593 TFAKPDWYT

-2614 KLNISTI
+2614 KFNISNI

-2626 RAGFAERVADEVKR
+2626 RAGFAERVVDEVKR

-2654 HPEWYHALERV
+2654 HPEWYHALEQV

>member
-96 IFATLYGTS
+96 IFATLFGTS

-135 AHAQVALEAL
+135 AHAQAALEAL
-145 PNGKAKIAAAEKLIA
+145 PDGGAKIDNAEKIIA
-160 RLCANASLHGK
+160 KLCANASLHGK

-194 GATTVKA
+194 GATTERA
-201 RAKVEAAIV
+201 RAKAKASIV

-313 PGVAQPAAVGL
+313 PAAVGL

-333 AEFQASS
+333 AEFQASI
-340 ANGQALVQNGTNL
+340 ANGEALVQNGTNL

-438 AAMMLDLGRLVGA
+438 AAMMLDLGRLVGGIA
-451 LADELHLDGMLRN
+451 EDLHLNGKLRE
-464 GVKKGCDCTLTLNSD
+464 GLKQGCDCTLTLNDD
-479 GSVDVTLATKPGS
+479 GSIDVTLSTKPES

-514 GVKTSDAFADKVEQD
+514 GVKTSDAFADKVEQ
-529 ARRAAFVAK
+529 AERRRLFTAK
-538 MNPDTGSIVKMAAA
+538 MDPVTGSIPKMGVD
-552 KLAEIKQY
+552 KLAEIMSF
-560 VEAPNVSARLGEA
+560 VETRNMAARIGEE
-573 NAAILQ
+573 NMNSLQ
-579 ESVTAVFNGL
+579 VSVTGLFNGL
-589 IGELRHLADDPAAR
+589 MGELRRLANDPAAH
-603 LEKTPDQYERDFAT
+603 LDKTPDQYERDFAT
-617 QLGNLRQRTL
+617 QIENLRQRTL
-627 ERIQSNLFLVGDFRD
+627 ARVQSNFFLAVDFKKSFND
-642 SLRRIESRCNAAA
+642 ISAKCNAAA
-655 AKLDAAGMSN
+655 GRLDAAGMN
-665 LANVARDFL
+665 GLANVVRDFM
-674 VRTNEYLRDM
+674 VRTNAYLADLR
-684 QSNFVLSGEVSEQ
+684 SNFILSGEVSER
-697 AARELTT
+697 AAKELTT
-704 AVKAFAERAGNV
+704 AVKAFARRAIDVLTSLN
-716 FAAFEAKDKPTAE
+716 DKPTAE

-953 ANPGPSRAPKKSF
+953 ANPGPSRAPKQNF
-966 FGSVFGGL
+966 FARAFGGL

-1014 ASFDELSRT
+1014 ASFDELTRT
-1023 IRAQTAI
+1023 VRAQTAI

-1163 NNIFGLDI
+1163 NNIFGLDL
-1171 EYVRK
+1171 EYVRR

-1323 ANGHMG
+1323 ANGHMD

-1386 LINHPNP
+1386 LINHPDP

-1406 DPMSQLNA
+1406 DPMSQLSA

-1866 SLLRYAGSDSNSGE
+1866 SLLRYAGSESNSGE

-1898 GLPQTALPAD
+1898 GLPQTALPQD

-1930 TLLDMVQRSNGR
+1930 TLLDMVERSNGR

-2025 EANNVKQGAIYTSG
+2025 EANNIKQGSIYTSG

-2045 GGVRSM
+2045 EGVRSM
-2051 ELYPFIGAT
+2051 ELYPFIAAT
-2060 ANTLVVRKA
+2060 ANTLVIRKA
-2069 PGVTFDRYIADSKAK
+2069 PGVTYDRFIADSKAR
-2084 IESILGMMK
+2084 IDTVLGKLK
-2093 KTRNEDGSVTYLSGD
+2093 KVRNADGSVNYLSGD
-2108 MSKIATTRAALQ
+2108 PTKILTTREALLD
-2120 STYEDI
+2120 TYNDI
-2126 LARQKH
+2126 LERQKQ
-2132 LTNFIEKWTFEA
+2132 LTGFIEKWTFEA

-2266 QSMQRLDETM
+2266 QSMQRLDETV

-2350 IILSE
+2350 FILSD
-2355 HVRAFGYYVQ
+2355 HIRAFGYYVQ
-2365 GMGVP
+2365 GIGVP

>member
-1 MLDVISQSLVNI
+1 MLDGISQSLVNI

-33 KFAVNRN
+33 KFTVNRN

-56 PTQLGRHNAEIRNA
+56 PTELGRQNAEIRNA

-75 QDFLTDGGIAVGE
+75 QDFLTDGGVAVGE

-96 IFATLYGTS
+96 IFTTLFGAT
-105 DAAGNFGKDME
+105 DATGNFGKDME

-135 AHAQVALEAL
+135 AHAQAALEAL

-160 RLCANASLHGK
+160 KLCANASLHGK

-276 KIAAALPGIVQE
+276 KIAGALPGIVHE

-300 SRQHGVA
+300 SRQ
-307 QPGVAQ
+307 PGV
-313 PGVAQPAAVGL
+313 PQPAAVGL

-333 AEFQASS
+333 AEFQASI
-340 ANGQALVQNGTNL
+340 ANGQTLVQNGTNL

-362 ADKFDTTVFLKGQ
+362 ADKFDTTVFLKGL

-394 SRGEARPLVRVV
+394 SRGEARPLVKVV
-406 NPDGSVISLQRCSAS
+406 NPDGSVISLQRCGAS

-438 AAMMLDLGRLVGA
+438 AAMMLDLGRLVGGIA
-451 LADELHLDGMLRN
+451 EDLHLDGKLRE
-464 GVKKGCDCTLTLNSD
+464 GLKQGCDCTLTLNDD
-479 GSVDVTLATKPGS
+479 GSIDVTLSTKPES
-492 SVESSLT
+492 SVECSLT

-514 GVKTSDAFADKVEQD
+514 GVKTSDAFADKVEQ
-529 ARRAAFVAK
+529 AERRSAFVAR

-560 VEAPNVSARLGEA
+560 VEAPNVSARIGEE
-573 NAAILQ
+573 NMNSLQ
-579 ESVTAVFNGL
+579 VSVTGLFNGL
-589 IGELRHLADDPAAR
+589 VGELRHLADDPAAR

-617 QLGNLRQRTL
+617 QIENLRQRTL
-627 ERIQSNLFLVGDFRD
+627 ARIQSNLFLAVDFKKSFND
-642 SLRRIESRCNAAA
+642 IAAKCNAAA
-655 AKLDAAGMSN
+655 GRLDAAGMN
-665 LANVARDFL
+665 GLANVVRDFM
-674 VRTNEYLRDM
+674 VRTNAYLADLR
-684 QSNFVLSGEVSEQ
+684 SNFILSGEVSER
-697 AARELTT
+697 AAKELTT
-704 AVKAFAERAGNV
+704 AVKAFARRAIDVLTSLN
-716 FAAFEAKDKPTAE
+716 DKPTAE
-729 DAVAFATGLESLR
+729 DAVAFATGLGSLR

-751 SEGAR
+751 SESAR

-848 EELAPIFGTF
+848 EELAPIFGAF

-906 DDAIARIGALKDG
+906 DDAIARIGALKDD

-953 ANPGPSRAPKKSF
+953 ANPGPSRAPKQNF
-966 FGSVFGGL
+966 FAQAFGGL
-974 GTRLERDADYR
+974 GGKLDGDADYR

-1086 LKTAVARRTAACVA
+1086 LKAAVARRTAACVA

-1133 PAEINRFAVV
+1133 PPEINRFAVV

-1171 EYVRK
+1171 EYVRR

-1195 RLRYGQ
+1195 RLQYGQ

-1259 PTVLLLQDLSKL
+1259 PTVLLLQNLSKR
-1271 GGERANEELIEANK
+1271 GGEQAIGELIDANA

-1323 ANGHMG
+1323 ANSLMDS
-1329 AKVTSLFS
+1329 KVSSLFS

-1373 SNTLSLMRKGVVD
+1373 SNKLSLMRKGVVD
-1386 LINHPNP
+1386 LINHPDP
-1393 NDDTPPP
+1393 NDDTPPL

-1423 MRTATPTTAHVA
+1423 MRTAIPTTAHVA

-1503 NVEIP
+1503 DVEIP

-1540 LFNAEGFD
+1540 LFNTEGFD

-1632 QLDEMVKLPVEN
+1632 QLDEKVKLPVEN

-1866 SLLRYAGSDSNSGE
+1866 SLLRYAGSESNSGE

-1898 GLPQTALPAD
+1898 GLPQTALPQD
-1908 LRQAVADLKS
+1908 LRQAVADLKC

-1930 TLLDMVQRSNGR
+1930 TLLDMVERSNGR

-2025 EANNVKQGAIYTSG
+2025 EANNVKQGSIYTSG

-2045 GGVRSM
+2045 EGVRSM
-2051 ELYPFIGAT
+2051 ELYPFIAAT

-2069 PGVTFDRYIADSKAK
+2069 PGVTYDRFIADSKARVDTV
-2084 IESILGMMK
+2084 LGKLK
-2093 KTRNEDGSVTYLSGD
+2093 KVRNADGSVNYLSGD
-2108 MSKIATTRAALQ
+2108 PTKILTTREALLD
-2120 STYEDI
+2120 TYNDI
-2126 LARQKH
+2126 LARQKQ
-2132 LTNFIEKWTFEA
+2132 LTGFIEKWTFEA

-2236 ASDIGRIMSAAFQL
+2236 ASDIGRVMSAAFQL

-2266 QSMQRLDETM
+2266 QSMQRLDETV

-2300 DGETVPDFLVQ
+2300 DGETLPDFLVQ
-2311 IKEMI
+2311 IKDMI

-2333 VFTQFQNLIS
+2333 IFTQFQDLIS
-2343 SGNVDDE
+2343 SGNVEDE
-2350 IILSE
+2350 MVLSE

-2365 GMGVP
+2365 GMGVQ
-2370 QEGDNQQNQTY
+2370 QEGDNRQNQTY

-2396 DSAEARSA
+2396 DSAEARTA
-2404 VFAQLDQIREYADFV
+2404 VFTQLDQIREYADFV
-2419 ARFGATSSRL
+2419 ARFGSTSSRL

-2445 VSQHREEWR
+2445 VSEHREEWR
-2454 QFVHSLVEGQLKPMI
+2454 QFVHSLVEVQLKPAI
-2469 ASIFTNLRATLVDG
+2469 ASILTNLRATLLDG
-2483 EGLNEEVIPL
+2483 EDLNGEVIPL

-2516 SSFRGI
+2516 ASFSGF
-2522 GGAFSAVSGGGLGL
+2522 GGVFSAVSGGGLGL

-2614 KLNISTI
+2614 KLNIGTI

-2626 RAGFAERVADEVKR
+2626 RAGFAERVVDEVKR

>member
-1 MLDVISQSLVNI
+1 MLDGISQSLVNI

-33 KFAVNRN
+33 KFTVNRN

-56 PTQLGRHNAEIRNA
+56 PTELGRQNAEIRNA

-75 QDFLTDGGIAVGE
+75 QDFLTDGGVAVGE

-96 IFATLYGTS
+96 IFTTLFGAT
-105 DAAGNFGKDME
+105 DATGNFGKDME

-135 AHAQVALEAL
+135 AHAQAALEAL
-145 PNGKAKIAAAEKLIA
+145 PNGKAKIASAEKLIA
-160 RLCANASLHGK
+160 KLCANASLHGK

-276 KIAAALPGIVQE
+276 KIAGALPGIVHE

-300 SRQHGVA
+300 SRQ
-307 QPGVAQ
+307 PGV
-313 PGVAQPAAVGL
+313 PQPAAVGL

-333 AEFQASS
+333 AEFQASI
-340 ANGQALVQNGTNL
+340 ANGQTLVQNGTNL

-362 ADKFDTTVFLKGQ
+362 ADKFDTTVFLKGL

-394 SRGEARPLVRVV
+394 SRGEARPLVKVV
-406 NPDGSVISLQRCSAS
+406 NPDGSVISLQRCGAS

-438 AAMMLDLGRLVGA
+438 AAMMLDLGRLVGGIA
-451 LADELHLDGMLRN
+451 EDLHLDGKLRE
-464 GVKKGCDCTLTLNSD
+464 GLKQGCDCTLTLNDD
-479 GSVDVTLATKPGS
+479 GSIDVTLSTKPES
-492 SVESSLT
+492 SVECSLT

-514 GVKTSDAFADKVEQD
+514 GVKTSDAFADKVEQ
-529 ARRAAFVAK
+529 AERRSAFVAR

-560 VEAPNVSARLGEA
+560 VEAPNVSARIGEE
-573 NAAILQ
+573 NMNSLQ
-579 ESVTAVFNGL
+579 VSVTGLFNGL
-589 IGELRHLADDPAAR
+589 VGELRHLADDPAAR

-617 QLGNLRQRTL
+617 QIENLRQRTL
-627 ERIQSNLFLVGDFRD
+627 ARIQSNLFLAVDFKKSFND
-642 SLRRIESRCNAAA
+642 IAAKCNAAA
-655 AKLDAAGMSN
+655 GRLDAAGMN
-665 LANVARDFL
+665 GLANVVRDFM
-674 VRTNEYLRDM
+674 VRTNAYLADLR
-684 QSNFVLSGEVSEQ
+684 SNFILSGEVSER
-697 AARELTT
+697 AAKELTT
-704 AVKAFAERAGNV
+704 AVKAFARRAIDVLTSLN
-716 FAAFEAKDKPTAE
+716 DKPTAE
-729 DAVAFATGLESLR
+729 DAVAFATGLGSLR

-751 SEGAR
+751 SESAR

-848 EELAPIFGTF
+848 EELAPIFGAF

-906 DDAIARIGALKDG
+906 DDAIARIGALKDD

-953 ANPGPSRAPKKSF
+953 ANPGPSRAPKQNF
-966 FGSVFGGL
+966 FAQAFGGL
-974 GTRLERDADYR
+974 GGKLDGDADYR

-1086 LKTAVARRTAACVA
+1086 LKAAVARRTAACVA

-1133 PAEINRFAVV
+1133 PTEINRFAVV

-1171 EYVRK
+1171 EYVRR

-1195 RLRYGQ
+1195 RLQYGQ

-1259 PTVLLLQDLSKL
+1259 PTVLLLQNLSKR
-1271 GGERANEELIEANK
+1271 GGEQAIGELIDANA

-1323 ANGHMG
+1323 ANSLMDS
-1329 AKVTSLFS
+1329 KVSSLFS

-1373 SNTLSLMRKGVVD
+1373 SNKLSLMRKGVVD
-1386 LINHPNP
+1386 LINHPDP
-1393 NDDTPPP
+1393 NDDTPPL

-1423 MRTATPTTAHVA
+1423 MRTAIPTTAHVA

-1503 NVEIP
+1503 DVEIP

-1540 LFNAEGFD
+1540 LFNTEGFD

-1632 QLDEMVKLPVEN
+1632 QLDEKVKLPVEN

-1866 SLLRYAGSDSNSGE
+1866 SLLRYAGSESNSGE

-1898 GLPQTALPAD
+1898 GLPQTALPQD
-1908 LRQAVADLKS
+1908 LRQAVADLKC

-1930 TLLDMVQRSNGR
+1930 TLLDMVERSNGR

-2025 EANNVKQGAIYTSG
+2025 EANNVKQGSIYTSG

-2045 GGVRSM
+2045 EGVRSM
-2051 ELYPFIGAT
+2051 ELYPFIAAT

-2069 PGVTFDRYIADSKAK
+2069 PGVTYDRFIADSKARVDTV
-2084 IESILGMMK
+2084 LGKLK
-2093 KTRNEDGSVTYLSGD
+2093 KVRNADGSVNYLSGD
-2108 MSKIATTRAALQ
+2108 PTKILTTREALLD
-2120 STYEDI
+2120 TYNDI
-2126 LARQKH
+2126 LARQKQ
-2132 LTNFIEKWTFEA
+2132 LTGFIEKWTFEA

-2236 ASDIGRIMSAAFQL
+2236 ASDIGRVMSAAFQL

-2266 QSMQRLDETM
+2266 QSMQRLDETV

-2300 DGETVPDFLVQ
+2300 DGETLPDFLVQ
-2311 IKEMI
+2311 IKDMI

-2333 VFTQFQNLIS
+2333 IFTQFQDLIS
-2343 SGNVDDE
+2343 SGNVEDE
-2350 IILSE
+2350 MVLSE

-2365 GMGVP
+2365 GMGVQ
-2370 QEGDNQQNQTY
+2370 QEGDNRQNQTY

-2396 DSAEARSA
+2396 DSAEARTA
-2404 VFAQLDQIREYADFV
+2404 VFTQLDQIREYADFV
-2419 ARFGATSSRL
+2419 ARFGSTSSRL

-2445 VSQHREEWR
+2445 VSEHREEWR
-2454 QFVHSLVEGQLKPMI
+2454 QFVHSLVEVQLKPAI
-2469 ASIFTNLRATLVDG
+2469 ASILTNLRATLLDG
-2483 EGLNEEVIPL
+2483 EDLNGEVIPL

-2516 SSFRGI
+2516 ASFSGF
-2522 GGAFSAVSGGGLGL
+2522 GGVFSAVSGGGLGL

-2614 KLNISTI
+2614 KLNIGTI

-2626 RAGFAERVADEVKR
+2626 RAGFAERVVDEVKR

-2683 LLFLKSVASNP
+2683 FLKSVASNP

>member
-1 MLDVISQSLVNI
+1 MLDGISQSLVNI

-56 PTQLGRHNAEIRNA
+56 PTELGRQNAEIRNA

-96 IFATLYGTS
+96 IFTTLFGAS
-105 DAAGNFGKDME
+105 DATGNFGKDME

-135 AHAQVALEAL
+135 AHAQAALEAL

-160 RLCANASLHGK
+160 KLCANASLHGK

-182 EIDLAKCGAKLD
+182 EIDLAKCGAKLEA
-194 GATTVKA
+194 ATTERA
-201 RAKVEAAIV
+201 RAKVEASIV
-210 DTMEKFIREASQLD
+210 ATVDKFIREASQLD

-276 KIAAALPGIVQE
+276 KIAGALPGIVHE

-300 SRQHGVA
+300 SRQ
-307 QPGVAQ
+307 PGV
-313 PGVAQPAAVGL
+313 PQPAAVGL

-333 AEFQASS
+333 AEFQASI
-340 ANGQALVQNGTNL
+340 ANGQTLVQNGTNL

-362 ADKFDTTVFLKGQ
+362 ADKFDTTVFLKGL

-394 SRGEARPLVRVV
+394 SRGEARPLVKVV
-406 NPDGSVISLQRCSAS
+406 NPDGSVISLQRCGAS

-438 AAMMLDLGRLVGA
+438 AAMMLDLGRLVGGIA
-451 LADELHLDGMLRN
+451 EDLHLDGKLRE
-464 GVKKGCDCTLTLNSD
+464 GLKQGCDCTLTLNDD
-479 GSVDVTLATKPGS
+479 GSIDVTLSTKPES
-492 SVESSLT
+492 SVECSLT

-514 GVKTSDAFADKVEQD
+514 GVKTSDAFADKVEQ
-529 ARRAAFVAK
+529 AERRSAFVAR

-560 VEAPNVSARLGEA
+560 VEAPNVSARIGEE
-573 NAAILQ
+573 NMNSLQ
-579 ESVTAVFNGL
+579 VSVTGLFNGL
-589 IGELRHLADDPAAR
+589 VGELRHLADDPAAR

-617 QLGNLRQRTL
+617 QIENLRQRTL
-627 ERIQSNLFLVGDFRD
+627 ARIQSNLFLAVDFKKSFND
-642 SLRRIESRCNAAA
+642 IAAKCNAAA
-655 AKLDAAGMSN
+655 GRLDAAGMN
-665 LANVARDFL
+665 GLAYVVRDFM
-674 VRTNEYLRDM
+674 VRTNTYLADLR
-684 QSNFVLSGEVSEQ
+684 SNFILSGEVSER
-697 AARELTT
+697 AAKELTT
-704 AVKAFAERAGNV
+704 AVKAFARRAIDVLTSLN
-716 FAAFEAKDKPTAE
+716 DKPTAE
-729 DAVAFATGLESLR
+729 DAVAFATGLGSLR

-751 SEGAR
+751 SESAR

-848 EELAPIFGTF
+848 EELAPIFGAF

-906 DDAIARIGALKDG
+906 DDAIARIGALKDD

-953 ANPGPSRAPKKSF
+953 ANPGPSRAPKQNF
-966 FGSVFGGL
+966 FAQAFGGL
-974 GTRLERDADYR
+974 GGKLDGDADYR

-1054 ARPYLEI
+1054 ARPYLDI

-1086 LKTAVARRTAACVA
+1086 LKAAVARRTAACVA

-1133 PAEINRFAVV
+1133 PTEINRFAVV

-1171 EYVRK
+1171 EYVRR

-1195 RLRYGQ
+1195 RLQYGQ

-1259 PTVLLLQDLSKL
+1259 PTVLLLQNLSKR
-1271 GGERANEELIEANK
+1271 GGEQAIGELIDANA

-1323 ANGHMG
+1323 ANSLMDS
-1329 AKVTSLFS
+1329 KVSSLFS

-1373 SNTLSLMRKGVVD
+1373 SNKLSLMRKGVVD
-1386 LINHPNP
+1386 LINHPDP
-1393 NDDTPPP
+1393 NDDTPPL

-1423 MRTATPTTAHVA
+1423 MRTAIPTTAHVA

-1503 NVEIP
+1503 DVEIP

-1632 QLDEMVKLPVEN
+1632 QLDEKVKLPVEN

-1866 SLLRYAGSDSNSGE
+1866 SLLRYAGSESNSGE

-1898 GLPQTALPAD
+1898 GLPQTALPQD
-1908 LRQAVADLKS
+1908 LRQAVADLKC

-1930 TLLDMVQRSNGR
+1930 TLLDMVERSNGR

-2025 EANNVKQGAIYTSG
+2025 EANNVKQGSIYTSG

-2045 GGVRSM
+2045 EGVRSM
-2051 ELYPFIGAT
+2051 ELYPFIAAT

-2069 PGVTFDRYIADSKAK
+2069 PGVTYDRFIADSKARVDTV
-2084 IESILGMMK
+2084 LGKLK
-2093 KTRNEDGSVTYLSGD
+2093 KVRNADGSVNYLSGD
-2108 MSKIATTRAALQ
+2108 PTKILTTREALLD
-2120 STYEDI
+2120 TYNDI
-2126 LARQKH
+2126 LARQKQ
-2132 LTNFIEKWTFEA
+2132 LTGFIEKWTFEA

-2236 ASDIGRIMSAAFQL
+2236 ASDIGRVMSAAFQL

-2266 QSMQRLDETM
+2266 QSMQRLDETV

-2300 DGETVPDFLVQ
+2300 DGETLPDFLVQ
-2311 IKEMI
+2311 IKDMI

-2333 VFTQFQNLIS
+2333 VFTQFQDLIS
-2343 SGNVDDE
+2343 SGNVEDE
-2350 IILSE
+2350 MVLSE

-2365 GMGVP
+2365 GMGVQ
-2370 QEGDNQQNQTY
+2370 QEGDNRQNQTY

-2396 DSAEARSA
+2396 DSAEARTA
-2404 VFAQLDQIREYADFV
+2404 VFTQLDQIREYADFV
-2419 ARFGATSSRL
+2419 ARFGSTSSRL

-2445 VSQHREEWR
+2445 VSEHREEWR
-2454 QFVHSLVEGQLKPMI
+2454 QFVHSLVEVQLKPAI
-2469 ASIFTNLRATLVDG
+2469 ASILTNLRATLLDG
-2483 EGLNEEVIPL
+2483 EDLNGEVIPL

-2516 SSFRGI
+2516 ASFSGF
-2522 GGAFSAVSGGGLGL
+2522 GGVFSAVSGGGLGL

-2585 RFMPDLVK
+2585 RFVPDLVK

-2614 KLNISTI
+2614 KLNIGTI

-2626 RAGFAERVADEVKR
+2626 RAGFAERVVDEVKR

>member
-1 MLDVISQSLVNI
+1 MLDGISQSLVNM
-13 ASKVGKGDFDK
+13 ASKVGKSDLDKGVVFD
-24 EITFDEQSG
+24 TQTG

-40 ADHVGRGDH
+40 ADQMGLGDH
-49 NYFQNET
+49 NFFQNET
-56 PTQLGRHNAEIRNA
+56 PTELGRQNA
-70 IALAL
+70 IIRGALANSL
-75 QDFLTDGGIAVGE
+75 KKILSEGGGLIGQA
-88 SQKKALDE
+88 QQKALDE
-96 IFATLYGTS
+96 IFATLFGAKDATGNYGS
-105 DAAGNFGKDME
+105 DIE
-116 IYRPITARTV
+116 TYRPISARTV

-135 AHAQVALEAL
+135 AHAQAALEAL
-145 PNGKAKIAAAEKLIA
+145 PDGGAKIDNAEKLIA
-160 RLCANASLHGK
+160 KLCANASLYGK

-182 EIDLAKCGAKLD
+182 EGDLAKCGAKLEA
-194 GATTVKA
+194 ATTERA
-201 RAKVEAAIV
+201 RAKAKASIV
-210 DTMEKFIREASQLD
+210 ATVDKFIREASKL
-224 AEMPGADFAI
+224 AANMYGADSA
-234 EVAIEEYTDST
+234 VDAVLDEYMDFNDT
-245 GKFLGPGFCAQF
+245 FLGPVFCTQF
-257 HKRAMGMIEPGMT
+257 RRRAMGMLENGMT

-276 KIAAALPGIVQE
+276 KIGAALPGIVQE
-288 ARANASSPLVFS
+288 ARANASSPLL
-300 SRQHGVA
+300 
-307 QPGVAQ
+307 PGQ
-313 PGVAQPAAVGL
+313 PGVAQPAQTGL
-324 SQEKMDAVR
+324 SQDTMDAVR
-333 AEFQASS
+333 AGFQASA

-353 TSVPRFSIG
+353 VSVPRFSVG
-362 ADKFDTTVFLKGQ
+362 ADKFDAAMFLKGQ
-375 PKPSDNSRSMDE
+375 PTPADNAKTMDAR
-387 SFTANMR
+387 FTANLR
-394 SRGEARPLVRVV
+394 SRGADRPAVRVV
-406 NPDGSVISLQRCSAS
+406 NPDGSFISIQNCNAS
-421 HVDAVCGG
+421 HVDTVCGG

-514 GVKTSDAFADKVEQD
+514 GVKTSDAFADKVEQ
-529 ARRAAFVAK
+529 AERRRLFTAK
-538 MNPDTGSIVKMAAA
+538 MDPVTGSIPKMGVD
-552 KLAEIKQY
+552 KLAEIMSF
-560 VEAPNVSARLGEA
+560 VETRNMAARIGEE
-573 NAAILQ
+573 NMNSLQ
-579 ESVTAVFNGL
+579 VSVTGLFNGL
-589 IGELRHLADDPAAR
+589 MGELRRLANDPAAH
-603 LEKTPDQYERDFAT
+603 LDKTPDQYERDFAT
-617 QLGNLRQRTL
+617 QIENLRQRTL
-627 ERIQSNLFLVGDFRD
+627 ARVQSNFFLAVDFKKSFND
-642 SLRRIESRCNAAA
+642 ISAKCNAAA
-655 AKLDAAGMSN
+655 GRLDAAGMN
-665 LANVARDFL
+665 GLANVVRDFM
-674 VRTNEYLRDM
+674 VRTNAYLADLR
-684 QSNFVLSGEVSEQ
+684 SNFILSGEVSER
-697 AARELTT
+697 AAKELTT
-704 AVKAFAERAGNV
+704 AVKAFARRAIDVLTSLN
-716 FAAFEAKDKPTAE
+716 DKPTAE

-1014 ASFDELSRT
+1014 ASFDELTRT
-1023 IRAQTAI
+1023 VRAQTAI

-1163 NNIFGLDI
+1163 NNIFGLDL
-1171 EYVRK
+1171 EYVRR

-1323 ANGHMG
+1323 ANGHMD
-1329 AKVTSLFS
+1329 AKVSSLFS

-1386 LINHPNP
+1386 LINHPDP

-1406 DPMSQLNA
+1406 DPMSQLSA

-1866 SLLRYAGSDSNSGE
+1866 SLLRYAGSESNSGE

-1898 GLPQTALPAD
+1898 GLPQTALPQD

-1930 TLLDMVQRSNGR
+1930 TLLDMVERSNGR

-2025 EANNVKQGAIYTSG
+2025 EANNIKQGSIYTSG

-2045 GGVRSM
+2045 EGVRSM
-2051 ELYPFIGAT
+2051 ELYPFIAAT
-2060 ANTLVVRKA
+2060 ANTLVIRKA
-2069 PGVTFDRYIADSKAK
+2069 PGVTYDRFIADSKARVDTV
-2084 IESILGMMK
+2084 LGKLK
-2093 KTRNEDGSVTYLSGD
+2093 KVRNADGSVNYLSGD
-2108 MSKIATTRAALQ
+2108 PTKILTTREALLD
-2120 STYEDI
+2120 TYNDI
-2126 LARQKH
+2126 LERQKQ
-2132 LTNFIEKWTFEA
+2132 LTGFIEKWTFEA

-2266 QSMQRLDETM
+2266 QSMQRLDETV

-2350 IILSE
+2350 FILSD
-2355 HVRAFGYYVQ
+2355 HIRAFGYYVQ
-2365 GMGVP
+2365 GIGVP

-2454 QFVHSLVEGQLKPMI
+2454 QFVHSLAEGQLKPMI

>member
-1 MLDVISQSLVNI
+1 MLDGISQSLVNI

-33 KFAVNRN
+33 KFTVNRN

-56 PTQLGRHNAEIRNA
+56 PTELGRQNAEIRNA

-75 QDFLTDGGIAVGE
+75 QDFLTDGGVAVGE

-96 IFATLYGTS
+96 IFTTLFGAT
-105 DAAGNFGKDME
+105 DATGNFGKDME

-135 AHAQVALEAL
+135 AHAQAALEAL

-160 RLCANASLHGK
+160 KLCANASLHGK

-276 KIAAALPGIVQE
+276 KIAGALPGIVHE

-300 SRQHGVA
+300 SRQ
-307 QPGVAQ
+307 PGV
-313 PGVAQPAAVGL
+313 PQPAAVGL

-333 AEFQASS
+333 AEFQASI
-340 ANGQALVQNGTNL
+340 ANGQTLVQNGTNL

-362 ADKFDTTVFLKGQ
+362 ADKFDTTVFLKGL

-394 SRGEARPLVRVV
+394 SRGEARPLVKVV
-406 NPDGSVISLQRCSAS
+406 NPDGSVISLQRCGAS

-438 AAMMLDLGRLVGA
+438 AAMMLDLGRLVGGIA
-451 LADELHLDGMLRN
+451 EDLHLDGKLRE
-464 GVKKGCDCTLTLNSD
+464 GLKQGCDCTLTLNDD
-479 GSVDVTLATKPGS
+479 GSIDVTLSTKPES
-492 SVESSLT
+492 SVECSLT

-514 GVKTSDAFADKVEQD
+514 GVKTSDAFADKVEQ
-529 ARRAAFVAK
+529 AERRSAFVAR

-560 VEAPNVSARLGEA
+560 VEAPNVSARIGEE
-573 NAAILQ
+573 NMNSLQ
-579 ESVTAVFNGL
+579 VSVTGLFNGL
-589 IGELRHLADDPAAR
+589 VGELRHLADDPAAR

-617 QLGNLRQRTL
+617 QIENLRQRTL
-627 ERIQSNLFLVGDFRD
+627 ARIQSNLFLAVDFKKSFND
-642 SLRRIESRCNAAA
+642 IAAKCNAAA
-655 AKLDAAGMSN
+655 GRLDAAGMN
-665 LANVARDFL
+665 GLANVVRDFM
-674 VRTNEYLRDM
+674 VRTNAYLADLR
-684 QSNFVLSGEVSEQ
+684 SNFILSGEVSER
-697 AARELTT
+697 AAKELTT
-704 AVKAFAERAGNV
+704 AVKAFARRAIDVLTSLN
-716 FAAFEAKDKPTAE
+716 DKPTAE
-729 DAVAFATGLESLR
+729 DAVAFATGLGSLR

-751 SEGAR
+751 SESAR

-848 EELAPIFGTF
+848 EELAPIFGAF

-906 DDAIARIGALKDG
+906 DDAIARIGALKDD

-953 ANPGPSRAPKKSF
+953 ANPGPSRAPKQNF
-966 FGSVFGGL
+966 FAQAFGGL
-974 GTRLERDADYR
+974 GGKLDGDADYR

-1086 LKTAVARRTAACVA
+1086 LKAAVARRTAACVA

-1133 PAEINRFAVV
+1133 PTEINRFAVV

-1171 EYVRK
+1171 EYVRR

-1195 RLRYGQ
+1195 RLQYGQ

-1259 PTVLLLQDLSKL
+1259 PTVLLLQNLSKR
-1271 GGERANEELIEANK
+1271 GGEQAIGELIDANA

-1323 ANGHMG
+1323 ANSLMDS
-1329 AKVTSLFS
+1329 KVSSLFS

-1373 SNTLSLMRKGVVD
+1373 SNKLSLMRKGVVD
-1386 LINHPNP
+1386 LINHPDP
-1393 NDDTPPP
+1393 NDDTPPL

-1423 MRTATPTTAHVA
+1423 MRTAIPTTAHVA

-1503 NVEIP
+1503 DVEIP

-1540 LFNAEGFD
+1540 LFNTEGFD

-1632 QLDEMVKLPVEN
+1632 QLDEKVKLPVEN

-1866 SLLRYAGSDSNSGE
+1866 SLLRYAGSESNSGE

-1898 GLPQTALPAD
+1898 GLPQTALPQD
-1908 LRQAVADLKS
+1908 LRQAVADLKC

-1930 TLLDMVQRSNGR
+1930 TLLDMVERSNGR

-2025 EANNVKQGAIYTSG
+2025 EANNVKQGSIYTSG

-2045 GGVRSM
+2045 EGVRSM
-2051 ELYPFIGAT
+2051 ELYPFIAAT

-2069 PGVTFDRYIADSKAK
+2069 PGVTYDRFIADSKARVDTV
-2084 IESILGMMK
+2084 LGKLK
-2093 KTRNEDGSVTYLSGD
+2093 KVRNADGSVNYLSGD
-2108 MSKIATTRAALQ
+2108 PTKILTTREALLD
-2120 STYEDI
+2120 TYNDI
-2126 LARQKH
+2126 LARQKQ
-2132 LTNFIEKWTFEA
+2132 LTGFIEKWTFEA

-2236 ASDIGRIMSAAFQL
+2236 ASDIGRVMSAAFQL

-2266 QSMQRLDETM
+2266 QSMQRLDETV

-2300 DGETVPDFLVQ
+2300 DGETLPDFLVQ
-2311 IKEMI
+2311 IKDMI

-2333 VFTQFQNLIS
+2333 IFTQFQDLIS
-2343 SGNVDDE
+2343 SGNVEDE
-2350 IILSE
+2350 MVLSE

-2365 GMGVP
+2365 GMGVQ
-2370 QEGDNQQNQTY
+2370 QEGDNRQNQTY

-2396 DSAEARSA
+2396 DSAEARTA
-2404 VFAQLDQIREYADFV
+2404 VFTQLDQIREYADFV
-2419 ARFGATSSRL
+2419 ARFGSTSSRL

-2445 VSQHREEWR
+2445 VSEHREEWR
-2454 QFVHSLVEGQLKPMI
+2454 QFVHSLVEVQLKPAI
-2469 ASIFTNLRATLVDG
+2469 ASILTNLRATLLDG
-2483 EGLNEEVIPL
+2483 EDLNGEVIPL

-2516 SSFRGI
+2516 ASFSGF
-2522 GGAFSAVSGGGLGL
+2522 GGVFSAVSGGGLGL

-2614 KLNISTI
+2614 KLNIGTI

-2626 RAGFAERVADEVKR
+2626 RAGFAERVVDEVKR

>member
-1 MLDVISQSLVNI
+1 MLDGISQSLVNI

-33 KFAVNRN
+33 KFTVNRN

-56 PTQLGRHNAEIRNA
+56 PTELGRQNAEIRNA

-75 QDFLTDGGIAVGE
+75 QDFLTDGGVAVGE

-96 IFATLYGTS
+96 IFTTLFGAT
-105 DAAGNFGKDME
+105 DATGNFGKDME

-135 AHAQVALEAL
+135 AHAQAALEAL

-160 RLCANASLHGK
+160 KLCANASLHGK

-276 KIAAALPGIVQE
+276 KIAGALPGIVHE

-300 SRQHGVA
+300 SRQ
-307 QPGVAQ
+307 PGV
-313 PGVAQPAAVGL
+313 PQPAAVGL

-333 AEFQASS
+333 AEFQASI
-340 ANGQALVQNGTNL
+340 ANGQTLVQNGTNL

-362 ADKFDTTVFLKGQ
+362 ADKFDTTVFLKGL

-394 SRGEARPLVRVV
+394 SRGEARPLVKVV
-406 NPDGSVISLQRCSAS
+406 NPDGSVISLQRCGAS

-438 AAMMLDLGRLVGA
+438 AAMMLDLGRLVGGIA
-451 LADELHLDGMLRN
+451 EDLHLDGKLRE
-464 GVKKGCDCTLTLNSD
+464 GLKQGCDCTLTLNDD
-479 GSVDVTLATKPGS
+479 GSIDVTLSTKPES
-492 SVESSLT
+492 SVECSLT

-514 GVKTSDAFADKVEQD
+514 GVKTSDAFADKVEQ
-529 ARRAAFVAK
+529 AERRSAFVAR

-560 VEAPNVSARLGEA
+560 VEAPNVSARIGEE
-573 NAAILQ
+573 NMNSLQ
-579 ESVTAVFNGL
+579 VSVTGLFNGL
-589 IGELRHLADDPAAR
+589 VGELRHLADDPAAR

-617 QLGNLRQRTL
+617 QIENLRQRTL
-627 ERIQSNLFLVGDFRD
+627 ARIQSNLFLAVDFKKSFND
-642 SLRRIESRCNAAA
+642 IAAKCNAAA
-655 AKLDAAGMSN
+655 GRLDAAGMN
-665 LANVARDFL
+665 GLANVVRDFM
-674 VRTNEYLRDM
+674 VRTNAYLADLR
-684 QSNFVLSGEVSEQ
+684 SNFILSGEVSER
-697 AARELTT
+697 AAKELTT
-704 AVKAFAERAGNV
+704 AVKAFARRAIDVLTSLN
-716 FAAFEAKDKPTAE
+716 DKPTAE
-729 DAVAFATGLESLR
+729 DAVAFATGLGSLR

-751 SEGAR
+751 SESAR

-848 EELAPIFGTF
+848 EELAPIFGAF

-953 ANPGPSRAPKKSF
+953 ANPGPSRAPKQNF
-966 FGSVFGGL
+966 FAQAFGGL
-974 GTRLERDADYR
+974 GGKLDGDADYR

-1086 LKTAVARRTAACVA
+1086 LKAAVARRTAACVA

-1171 EYVRK
+1171 EYVRR

-1195 RLRYGQ
+1195 RLQYGQ

-1227 LNTLM
+1227 LKSLM

-1259 PTVLLLQDLSKL
+1259 PTVLLLQNLSKR
-1271 GGERANEELIEANK
+1271 GGEQAIGELIDANA

-1323 ANGHMG
+1323 ANSLMDS
-1329 AKVTSLFS
+1329 KVSSLFS

-1373 SNTLSLMRKGVVD
+1373 SNKLSLMRKGVVD
-1386 LINHPNP
+1386 LINHPDP
-1393 NDDTPPP
+1393 NDDTPPL

-1423 MRTATPTTAHVA
+1423 MRTAIPTTAHVA

-1503 NVEIP
+1503 DVEIP

-1540 LFNAEGFD
+1540 LFNTEGFD

-1632 QLDEMVKLPVEN
+1632 QLDEKVKLPVEN

-1866 SLLRYAGSDSNSGE
+1866 SLLRYAGSESNSGE

-1898 GLPQTALPAD
+1898 GLPQTALPQD
-1908 LRQAVADLKS
+1908 LRQAVADLKC

-1930 TLLDMVQRSNGR
+1930 TLLDMVERSNGR

-2025 EANNVKQGAIYTSG
+2025 EANNVKQGSIYTSG

-2045 GGVRSM
+2045 EGVRSM
-2051 ELYPFIGAT
+2051 ELYPFIAAT

-2069 PGVTFDRYIADSKAK
+2069 PGVTYDRFIADSKARVDTV
-2084 IESILGMMK
+2084 LGKLK
-2093 KTRNEDGSVTYLSGD
+2093 KVRNADGSVNYLSGD
-2108 MSKIATTRAALQ
+2108 PTKILTTREALLD
-2120 STYEDI
+2120 TYNDI
-2126 LARQKH
+2126 LARQKQ
-2132 LTNFIEKWTFEA
+2132 LTGFIEKWTFEA

-2236 ASDIGRIMSAAFQL
+2236 ASDIGRVMSAAFQL

-2266 QSMQRLDETM
+2266 QSMQRLDETV
-2276 RLMNEQLSE
+2276 RLW
-2285 IKTALRSMRLTDTLQ
+2285 
-2300 DGETVPDFLVQ
+2300 
-2311 IKEMI
+2311 
-2316 DPQTRTKVAHN
+2316 TR
-2327 GITLQA
+2327 
-2333 VFTQFQNLIS
+2333 
-2343 SGNVDDE
+2343 
-2350 IILSE
+2350 
-2355 HVRAFGYYVQ
+2355 R
-2365 GMGVP
+2365 
-2370 QEGDNQQNQTY
+2370 
-2381 EAKLNTLVDN
+2381 
-2391 WANNP
+2391 
-2396 DSAEARSA
+2396 
-2404 VFAQLDQIREYADFV
+2404 
-2419 ARFGATSSRL
+2419 
-2429 GATSI
+2429 
-2434 LATLAA
+2434 
-2440 TPSEP
+2440 
-2445 VSQHREEWR
+2445 
-2454 QFVHSLVEGQLKPMI
+2454 
-2469 ASIFTNLRATLVDG
+2469 
-2483 EGLNEEVIPL
+2483 
-2493 IKPYEDVSAGFG
+2493 
-2505 KAIMRGSEKFA
+2505 
-2516 SSFRGI
+2516 
-2522 GGAFSAVSGGGLGL
+2522 
-2536 KNAMK
+2536 
-2541 GVAKDA
+2541 
-2547 GRQAHRET
+2547 
-2555 YVTTNY
+2555 
-2561 GNYAAEHGLYDA
+2561 
-2573 EVAQI
+2573 
-2578 EKSMQDF
+2578 
-2585 RFMPDLVK
+2585 
-2593 TFTKPDWHT
+2593 
-2602 KQANRLAVVQSL
+2602 
-2614 KLNISTI
+2614 
-2621 MADLT
+2621 
-2626 RAGFAERVADEVKR
+2626 
-2640 KEFIE
+2640 
-2645 LAMTHLIAP
+2645 
-2654 HPEWYHALERV
+2654 
-2665 DAAGID
+2665 
-2671 QIAGDDVDVKNA
+2671 
-2683 LLFLKSVASNP
+2683 
-2694 PDDRLTAAE
+2694 
-2703 EHEIDE
+2703 
-2709 QFSIF
+2709 

>member
-1 MLDVISQSLVNI
+1 MLDGISQSLVNI

-56 PTQLGRHNAEIRNA
+56 PTELGRQNAEIRNA

-96 IFATLYGTS
+96 IFTTLFGAT
-105 DAAGNFGKDME
+105 DATGNFGKDME

-126 KQLVTKAQK
+126 KQLVTKAQR
-135 AHAQVALEAL
+135 AHAQAALEAL
-145 PNGKAKIAAAEKLIA
+145 PAGSAKIAAAEKLIA

-194 GATTVKA
+194 GATTERA
-201 RAKVEAAIV
+201 RAKVEASIV
-210 DTMEKFIREASQLD
+210 ATVDKFIREASQLD

-276 KIAAALPGIVQE
+276 KIAEALPGIVNE

-300 SRQHGVA
+300 SRQ
-307 QPGVAQ
+307 PGV
-313 PGVAQPAAVGL
+313 PQPADVGL
-324 SQEKMDAVR
+324 SQEKMNAVR
-333 AEFQASS
+333 DEFQGSV
-340 ANGQALVQNGTNL
+340 ANGQRLVQNGTNL
-353 TSVPRFSIG
+353 TSVPSFSIG

-394 SRGEARPLVRVV
+394 SRGEARPLVKVV
-406 NPDGSVISLQRCSAS
+406 NPDGSVISLQRCVAS
-421 HVDAVCGG
+421 HVDTVCGG

-438 AAMMLDLGRLVGA
+438 AAMMLDLGRLVGGIA
-451 LADELHLDGMLRN
+451 EDLHLDGKLRE
-464 GVKKGCDCTLTLNSD
+464 GLKQGCDCTLTLNDD
-479 GSVDVTLATKPGS
+479 GSIDVTLSTKPES
-492 SVESSLT
+492 SVECSLT

-514 GVKTSDAFADKVEQD
+514 GVKTSDAFADKVEQ
-529 ARRAAFVAK
+529 AERRRLFAAK

-560 VEAPNVSARLGEA
+560 VEAPNVSARIGEE
-573 NAAILQ
+573 NMNSLQ
-579 ESVTAVFNGL
+579 VSVTGLFNGL
-589 IGELRHLADDPAAR
+589 IGELRRLADDPAAR
-603 LEKTPDQYERDFAT
+603 LKKTPDQYERDFAT
-617 QLGNLRQRTL
+617 QIENLRQRTL
-627 ERIQSNLFLVGDFRD
+627 ARVQSNLFLAVDFKKSFND
-642 SLRRIESRCNAAA
+642 IAAKCNAAA
-655 AKLDAAGMSN
+655 GRLDAAGMN
-665 LANVARDFL
+665 GLGYVVRDFM
-674 VRTNEYLRDM
+674 VRTNTYLADLR
-684 QSNFVLSGEVSEQ
+684 SNFIISGEVSER
-697 AARELTT
+697 AAKELTT
-704 AVKAFAERAGNV
+704 AVKAFAQRAIDVLTSLN
-716 FAAFEAKDKPTAE
+716 DKPTAE
-729 DAVAFATGLESLR
+729 DAVAFATGLKSLR

-805 GNNAQALEFRN
+805 GNDAQALEFRS

-828 VVSGI
+828 VVRGI

-882 DIRNNGVSVNGVR
+882 DIRNNGVPVNGVR

-953 ANPGPSRAPKKSF
+953 ANPGPSRAPKQNLFAKA
-966 FGSVFGGL
+966 FGGL
-974 GTRLERDADYR
+974 GGKLDGDADYR

-1014 ASFDELSRT
+1014 ASFDELTRT

-1054 ARPYLEI
+1054 ARPYLDI

-1086 LKTAVARRTAACVA
+1086 LKAAVARRTAACVA

-1163 NNIFGLDI
+1163 NNIFGLDL
-1171 EYVRK
+1171 EYVRR

-1190 VTSDA
+1190 MISNA
-1195 RLRYGQ
+1195 RVEYLQ

-1227 LNTLM
+1227 LKTLM

-1238 LRGLQASLLNGD
+1238 MRGLQASLLNGD

-1259 PTVLLLQDLSKL
+1259 PTALLLQHLSKL
-1271 GGERANEELIEANK
+1271 GGERANEELIEASA

-1308 IAQFCNVENEPNQGL
+1308 IAQFCNVGNEPNQGL
-1323 ANGHMG
+1323 ADSRMTSK
-1329 AKVTSLFS
+1329 ASSLFS
-1337 ILSNLYVIGRCD
+1337 ILSHLYVIGRCD

-1364 VYETTADDF
+1364 VYETTANDF
-1373 SNTLSLMRKGVVD
+1373 SNTFSLMRKGVVD
-1386 LINHPNP
+1386 LIKHPDP

-1423 MRTATPTTAHVA
+1423 KRTAIPTTAHVA

-1488 DGSNSHEYHLDKVRK
+1488 DGSNKDDYHLDKVRK

-1716 TFSLATGG
+1716 TFSLATGS
-1724 EVDGV
+1724 EVNGV

-1816 KSKQLW
+1816 KNKQLW

-1866 SLLRYAGSDSNSGE
+1866 SLLRYAGSESNSGE

-1898 GLPQTALPAD
+1898 GLPQTALPQD
-1908 LRQAVADLKS
+1908 LRQAVADLKC

-2025 EANNVKQGAIYTSG
+2025 EANNVKQGSIYTSG
-2039 VVNDKI
+2039 VVDDKI
-2045 GGVRSM
+2045 EGVRSM
-2051 ELYPFIGAT
+2051 ELYPFIAAT

-2069 PGVTFDRYIADSKAK
+2069 PGVTYDRFIADSKARVDTV
-2084 IESILGMMK
+2084 LGKLK
-2093 KTRNEDGSVTYLSGD
+2093 KVRNADGSVNYLSGD
-2108 MSKIATTRAALQ
+2108 PTKILTTREALLD
-2120 STYEDI
+2120 TYNDI
-2126 LARQKH
+2126 LQRQKQ
-2132 LTNFIEKWTFEA
+2132 LTGFIEKWTFEA

-2236 ASDIGRIMSAAFQL
+2236 ASDIGRVMSAAFQL

-2266 QSMQRLDETM
+2266 QSMQRLDETV

-2300 DGETVPDFLVQ
+2300 DGETMPDFLVQ

-2316 DPQTRTKVAHN
+2316 DPQTRTKDIHN

-2333 VFTQFQNLIS
+2333 VFAQFQDLIS

-2350 IILSE
+2350 MVLSDYI
-2355 HVRAFGYYVQ
+2355 RAFNHYVQ
-2365 GMGVP
+2365 G
-2370 QEGDNQQNQTY
+2370 QTY

-2404 VFAQLDQIREYADFV
+2404 VFAQLDQIREYEDFV
-2419 ARFGATSSRL
+2419 ARFGATVSRL
-2429 GATSI
+2429 NATSI

-2454 QFVHSLVEGQLKPMI
+2454 QFVHSLVEVQLKPTI
-2469 ASIFTNLRATLVDG
+2469 ASIFSNLRETLLDG
-2483 EGLNEEVIPL
+2483 QDMNGEVIPL

-2516 SSFRGI
+2516 ASFSGI
-2522 GGAFSAVSGGGLGL
+2522 GGALSAFSGGGLGL

-2541 GVAKDA
+2541 EVAKDA

-2561 GNYAAEHGLYDA
+2561 GDYAAEHGLYDA

-2585 RFMPDLVK
+2585 RFVPDLVK
-2593 TFTKPDWHT
+2593 TFAKPDWYT

-2614 KLNISTI
+2614 KFNISNI

-2626 RAGFAERVADEVKR
+2626 RAGFAERVADGVKR

-2665 DAAGID
+2665 NAAGID

-2694 PDDRLTAAE
+2694 PNDRLTAAE

>member
-1 MLDVISQSLVNI
+1 MLDGISQSLVNI

-33 KFAVNRN
+33 KFTVNRN

-56 PTQLGRHNAEIRNA
+56 PTELGRQNAEIRNA

-96 IFATLYGTS
+96 IFKTLFGAT
-105 DAAGNFGKDME
+105 DATGNFGKDME

-135 AHAQVALEAL
+135 AHAQAALEAL

-160 RLCANASLHGK
+160 KLCANASLHGK

-182 EIDLAKCGAKLD
+182 EGDLAKCGAKLEA
-194 GATTVKA
+194 ATTERA
-201 RAKVEAAIV
+201 RAKAKASIV
-210 DTMEKFIREASQLD
+210 ATVDKFIREASQLD

-276 KIAAALPGIVQE
+276 KIAGALPGIVHE

-300 SRQHGVA
+300 SRQ
-307 QPGVAQ
+307 PGV
-313 PGVAQPAAVGL
+313 PQPAAVGL

-333 AEFQASS
+333 AEFQASI
-340 ANGQALVQNGTNL
+340 ANGQTLVQNGTNL

-394 SRGEARPLVRVV
+394 SRGEARPLVKVV
-406 NPDGSVISLQRCSAS
+406 NPDGSVISLQRCGAS

-438 AAMMLDLGRLVGA
+438 AAMMLDLGRLVGGIA
-451 LADELHLDGMLRN
+451 EDLHLDGKLRE
-464 GVKKGCDCTLTLNSD
+464 GLKQGCDCTLTLNDD
-479 GSVDVTLATKPGS
+479 GSIDVTLSTKPES
-492 SVESSLT
+492 SVECSLT

-514 GVKTSDAFADKVEQD
+514 GVKTSDAFADKVEQ
-529 ARRAAFVAK
+529 AERRSAFVAR

-560 VEAPNVSARLGEA
+560 VEAPNVSARIGEE
-573 NAAILQ
+573 NMNSLQ
-579 ESVTAVFNGL
+579 VSVTGLFNGL
-589 IGELRHLADDPAAR
+589 VGELRHLADDPAAR

-617 QLGNLRQRTL
+617 QIENLRQRTL
-627 ERIQSNLFLVGDFRD
+627 ARIQSNLFLAVDFKKSFND
-642 SLRRIESRCNAAA
+642 IAAKCNAAA
-655 AKLDAAGMSN
+655 GRLDAAGMN
-665 LANVARDFL
+665 GLAYVVRDFM
-674 VRTNEYLRDM
+674 VRTNTYLADLR
-684 QSNFVLSGEVSEQ
+684 SNFILSGEVSER
-697 AARELTT
+697 AAKELTT
-704 AVKAFAERAGNV
+704 AVKAFARRAIDVLTSLN
-716 FAAFEAKDKPTAE
+716 DKPTAE

-848 EELAPIFGTF
+848 EELAPIFGAF

-906 DDAIARIGALKDG
+906 DDAIARIGALKDD

-953 ANPGPSRAPKKSF
+953 ANPGPSRAPKQNF
-966 FGSVFGGL
+966 FAKAFGGL
-974 GTRLERDADYR
+974 GGKLDGDADYR

-1054 ARPYLEI
+1054 ARPYLDI

-1086 LKTAVARRTAACVA
+1086 LKAAVARRTAACVA

-1163 NNIFGLDI
+1163 NNIFGLDL
-1171 EYVRK
+1171 EYVRR

-1195 RLRYGQ
+1195 RLQYGQ

-1227 LNTLM
+1227 LKTLM

-1259 PTVLLLQDLSKL
+1259 PTVLLLQNLSKR
-1271 GGERANEELIEANK
+1271 GGEQAIGELIDANA

-1323 ANGHMG
+1323 ANSLMDS
-1329 AKVTSLFS
+1329 KVSSLFS

-1373 SNTLSLMRKGVVD
+1373 SNKLSLMRKGVVD
-1386 LINHPNP
+1386 LINHPDP
-1393 NDDTPPP
+1393 NDDTPPL

-1423 MRTATPTTAHVA
+1423 MRTAIPTTAHVA

-1503 NVEIP
+1503 DVEIP

-1816 KSKQLW
+1816 KGKQLW

-1866 SLLRYAGSDSNSGE
+1866 SLLRYAGSESNSGE

-1898 GLPQTALPAD
+1898 GLPQTALPQD
-1908 LRQAVADLKS
+1908 LRQAVADLKC

-1930 TLLDMVQRSNGR
+1930 TLLDMVERSNGR

-2025 EANNVKQGAIYTSG
+2025 EANNVKQGSIYTSG

-2045 GGVRSM
+2045 EGVRSM
-2051 ELYPFIGAT
+2051 ELYPFIAAT

-2069 PGVTFDRYIADSKAK
+2069 PGVTYDRFIADSKARVDTV
-2084 IESILGMMK
+2084 LGKLK
-2093 KTRNEDGSVTYLSGD
+2093 KVRNADGSVNYLSGD
-2108 MSKIATTRAALQ
+2108 PTKILTTREALLD
-2120 STYEDI
+2120 TYNDI
-2126 LARQKH
+2126 LARQKQ
-2132 LTNFIEKWTFEA
+2132 LTGFIEKWTFEA

-2236 ASDIGRIMSAAFQL
+2236 ASDIGRVMSAAFQL

-2266 QSMQRLDETM
+2266 QSMQRLDETV

-2300 DGETVPDFLVQ
+2300 DGETLPDFLVQ
-2311 IKEMI
+2311 IKDMI

-2333 VFTQFQNLIS
+2333 IFTQFQDLIS
-2343 SGNVDDE
+2343 SGNVEDE
-2350 IILSE
+2350 MVLSE

-2365 GMGVP
+2365 GMGVQ
-2370 QEGDNQQNQTY
+2370 QEGDNRQNQTY

-2396 DSAEARSA
+2396 DSAEARTA
-2404 VFAQLDQIREYADFV
+2404 VFTQLDQIREYADFV
-2419 ARFGATSSRL
+2419 ARFGSTSSRL

-2445 VSQHREEWR
+2445 VSEHREEWR
-2454 QFVHSLVEGQLKPMI
+2454 QFVHSLVEVQLKPAI
-2469 ASIFTNLRATLVDG
+2469 ASILTNLRATLVDG
-2483 EGLNEEVIPL
+2483 EDLNGEVIPL

-2516 SSFRGI
+2516 ASFSGF
-2522 GGAFSAVSGGGLGL
+2522 GGVFSAVSGGGLGL

-2614 KLNISTI
+2614 KLNIGTI

-2626 RAGFAERVADEVKR
+2626 RAGFAERVVDEVKR

>member
-1 MLDVISQSLVNI
+1 MLDGISQSLVNM
-13 ASKVGKGDFDK
+13 ASKVGKGDLDKGVVFD
-24 EITFDEQSG
+24 TQTG

-40 ADHVGRGDH
+40 ADQMGLGDH
-49 NYFQNET
+49 NFFQNEA
-56 PTQLGRHNAEIRNA
+56 PTELGRQNAVIRG
-70 IALAL
+70 ALANSL
-75 QDFLTDGGIAVGE
+75 KKIVSEGGGLIGQA
-88 SQKKALDE
+88 QQKALDE
-96 IFATLYGTS
+96 IFATLFGAADATGKYGS
-105 DAAGNFGKDME
+105 DIE
-116 IYRPITARTV
+116 TYRPISARTV

-135 AHAQVALEAL
+135 AHAQAALEAL
-145 PNGKAKIAAAEKLIA
+145 PDGGAKIDNAEKLIA
-160 RLCANASLHGK
+160 KLCANASLHGK

-182 EIDLAKCGAKLD
+182 EGDLAKCGAKLEA
-194 GATTVKA
+194 ATTERARTKA
-201 RAKVEAAIV
+201 KASIV
-210 DTMEKFIREASQLD
+210 ATVDKFIREASKL
-224 AEMPGADFAI
+224 AANMYGADSA
-234 EVAIEEYTDST
+234 VDAVLDEYMDFNDT
-245 GKFLGPGFCAQF
+245 FLGPVFCTQF
-257 HKRAMGMIEPGMT
+257 RRRAMGMLENGMT

-276 KIAAALPGIVQE
+276 KIGAALPGIVQE
-288 ARANASSPLVFS
+288 ARANASSPLIP
-300 SRQHGVA
+300 R
-307 QPGVAQ
+307 Q
-313 PGVAQPAAVGL
+313 PGVAQPAQTGL
-324 SQEKMDAVR
+324 SQDTMDAVR
-333 AEFQASS
+333 AGFQASA

-353 TSVPRFSIG
+353 VSVPRFSVG
-362 ADKFDTTVFLKGQ
+362 ADKFDAAMFLKGQ
-375 PKPSDNSRSMDE
+375 PTPADNAKTMDAR
-387 SFTANMR
+387 FTANLR
-394 SRGEARPLVRVV
+394 SRGADRPAVRVV
-406 NPDGSVISLQRCSAS
+406 NPDGSFISIQNCNAS
-421 HVDAVCGG
+421 HVDTVCGG

-716 FAAFEAKDKPTAE
+716 FAAFEAKDRPTTE
-729 DAVAFATGLESLR
+729 DGLALATGLAALR
-742 FPVLAFRTF
+742 CPVLAFRTF
-751 SEGAR
+751 SESAR

-777 KPGYGPVAKAVSDFA
+777 KPGYGPAAAAVSEFA
-792 DVVNNLLSQARGW
+792 DTVNNLLSQAGKW
-805 GNNAQALEFRN
+805 SNNALATEFRQ
-816 LAEGRLRRIIQT
+816 LAEGKLQRIVQT
-828 VVSGI
+828 VKDGI
-833 DSGTDLSQGI
+833 DSGADLSRGI

-848 EELAPIFGTF
+848 KELKPLFDAF
-858 ANYERQNIQDT
+858 ANYERQDIQET
-869 FSRKADAHIATLQ
+869 FAAKVDAHIATLR
-882 DIRNNGVSVNGVR
+882 DALERGVSVNGVR
-895 VPLSEAQRADV
+895 VPLSDAQRADV
-906 DDAIARIGALKDG
+906 DDAIVRVDALKEG
-919 LQNVQGDNRPIT
+919 LQNVQGNNRPIT
-931 REGLA
+931 RESLA
-936 AFMSRLDGAVGK
+936 ALTARLGGAVER
-948 FMEKL
+948 FMAKL
-953 ANPGPSRAPKKSF
+953 ANPGPSRAPRQNYF
-966 FGSVFGGL
+966 ASVFGGV
-974 GTRLERDADYR
+974 GARIESDADYR
-985 IALPAVPTDYNASAT
+985 IRLPAVQADYNQSAT

-1023 IRAQTAI
+1023 VRAEIAI
-1030 GRTINADNPELKT
+1030 GRTINADNPELKA
-1043 MALDVFYELEE
+1043 MALDIFHELEE
-1054 ARPYLEI
+1054 ARPFLDI
-1061 DDDNNILGFKEINGE
+1061 DAENNIVGFKQIGDG
-1076 KTGELIVAAA
+1076 KPGELVVAAA
-1086 LKTAVARRTAACVA
+1086 LKAAVARRTAECVA
-1100 ELATLQNGVAL
+1100 ELATLQNGAAL

-1123 ALKAAIRDAF
+1123 ALKAAIRESFA
-1133 PAEINRFAVV
+1133 AEIDRYADVV
-1143 ARAEA
+1143 EA
-1148 RPVGEL
+1148 AGRPVAEL

-1163 NNIFGLDI
+1163 NDVFGLDL
-1171 EYVRK
+1171 EYIRK
-1176 QGKLEAL
+1176 EGKLEAL

-1190 VTSDA
+1190 FTTDSRWA
-1195 RLRYGQ
+1195 YLT
-1201 LQRSNPAAA
+1201 LKAENPEAADR
-1210 NQLMERW
+1210 MMDRW
-1217 LSQREPLGDD
+1217 LHQREPLTDN
-1227 LNTLM
+1227 LQSALLV
-1232 MIDGAA
+1232 DGAS
-1238 LRGLQASLLNGD
+1238 LKGLKASLLDGS

-1259 PTVLLLQDLSKL
+1259 ATALVLQNLCKVGYENAGQPEL
-1271 GGERANEELIEANK
+1271 GSA
-1285 GFANPNPGENYIML
+1285 GFANPNAGENLAL
-1299 LRNGLTPER
+1299 LVRNGLTPEK
-1308 IAQFCNVENEPNQGL
+1308 IAQFCSTDDAGNPVQAPLDPGNK
-1323 ANGHMG
+1323 AS
-1329 AKVTSLFS
+1329 ALFS
-1337 ILSNLYVIGRCD
+1337 RLSGLFLINRCD
-1349 AGSVDEVCLRVLHKH
+1349 AGGLDALTMRIVGKHLCDLTAEDDKMIVALRLGVRDASPAEYRSVSA
-1364 VYETTADDF
+1364 YE
-1373 SNTLSLMRKGVVD
+1373 
-1386 LINHPNP
+1386 
-1393 NDDTPPP
+1393 
-1400 AGLQDL
+1400 L
-1406 DPMSQLNA
+1406 DPFTRLDDAQKA
-1414 EQREGAMFF
+1414 GAMFF
-1423 MRTATPTTAHVA
+1423 MRTATPTTAHVP
-1435 ETLAI
+1435 ETMAI
-1440 YNVLKQMSAPNGPA
+1440 YRALKAMSAPNGPV
-1454 ESQVTYN
+1454 ESEVTYN
-1461 GVQFTLSVANGVLT
+1461 GVRFTLRLENGVLT
-1475 AKERVNID
+1475 ANEHVNIEK
-1483 VWQLR
+1483 WELR
-1488 DGSNSHEYHLDKVRK
+1488 PGWNQVHRAVDKVRRD
-1503 NVEIP
+1503 VSIP
-1508 IVCPLDVRGFLSQIE
+1508 FVCPLDVQGFIGQIE
-1523 DEIAAN
+1523 EEIAAH
-1529 ATVYGR
+1529 ATAYGR
-1535 EAALA
+1535 EAARA
-1540 LFNAEGFD
+1540 LFTAEGFD

-1561 IAGITGTL
+1561 ISGMTGTL
-1569 ATELCHVPTTDLTE
+1569 AAELCHVPTTSLVE
-1583 LARGMLQTQGDP
+1583 LARGMLQTAGDP

-1603 AGLNG
+1603 AGLGG
-1608 DGVTRFNG
+1608 DGVPRFNG

-1621 LYRKMQATDRN
+1621 LYRKMQAADRH
-1632 QLDEMVKLPVEN
+1632 QVDEMVRIPEEP
-1644 KTREGETLV
+1644 KTREGETLA
-1653 QSRRR
+1653 QASLR

-1677 IDRDAGRTDADIMRR
+1677 IDRDAGKTDADIMRR
-1692 TILSHKYELGIV
+1692 TLLSHKAELRVI
-1704 LRSLGSDSDLLD
+1704 LRSLGTDTDLLD
-1716 TFSLATGG
+1716 TFSLATGDA
-1724 EVDGV
+1724 VNNV

-1734 EITTTLKARMIQ
+1734 EVATALKSRMLQ

-1751 DAAGGLDAFFQA
+1751 DAAGGIDAFYLA
-1763 LETNDGAGVP
+1763 LEANDGAGVP

-1779 NGFSS
+1779 NGFTA
-1784 DLASA
+1784 DLAAA

-1802 EKLATAFRQSTATA
+1802 ARLSAAFRQSTASA
-1816 KSKQLW
+1816 KNKPLW
-1822 QKTLDEIAGSGTLD
+1822 QKTLDEIAGAGTLD

-2158 NLMCDGTRLTVID
+2158 NLMCDGSHLTVID

-2177 FSASELN
+2177 FSAKELE
-2184 SLKWALAWIPAKK
+2184 SLKWALAWIPAKN
-2197 ASKFLENYENLLS
+2197 AAKFVEHYEKLLS
-2210 AEGKKTLAAKRND
+2210 PAGRKGLAGNRDA
-2223 LVRALQ
+2223 LVKALQ
-2229 EVFDRAD
+2229 EIFDRAD
-2236 ASDIGRIMSAAFQL
+2236 SSDVGRIMAAAFQL
-2250 IQEMGVELP
+2250 IQEQGVELP
-2259 GPIFSML
+2259 GPIFGLL
-2266 QSMQRLDETM
+2266 QSMQRLDETA
-2276 RLMNEQLSE
+2276 RLMNEQLSG
-2285 IKTALRSMRLTDTLQ
+2285 IKTALNSMRLTDTLQ
-2300 DGETVPDFLVQ
+2300 EGERVPDFLAPLL
-2311 IKEMI
+2311 EMMN
-2316 DPQTRTKVAHN
+2316 PETGAKVVED
-2327 GITLQA
+2327 GITLKAIFEEFQKSVAAESTDKADLNQYTQA
-2333 VFTQFQNLIS
+2333 ARRYITN
-2343 SGNVDDE
+2343 
-2350 IILSE
+2350 
-2355 HVRAFGYYVQ
+2355 YVMR
-2365 GMGVP
+2365 MGP
-2370 QEGDNQQNQTY
+2370 KPDGAPPTY
-2381 EAKLNTLVDN
+2381 EEKMLEMVDT
-2391 WANNP
+2391 AADNP
-2396 DSAEARSA
+2396 DSAEARDA
-2404 VFAQLDQIREYADFV
+2404 IFAQLEDIRAFASTRVEYGDPSERISA
-2419 ARFGATSSRL
+2419 AQLLATL
-2429 GATSI
+2429 GAT
-2434 LATLAA
+2434 
-2440 TPSEP
+2440 PPEP
-2445 VSQHREEWR
+2445 ISGHREEWR
-2454 QFVHSLVEGQLKPMI
+2454 QYMSSLIRGQL
-2469 ASIFTNLRATLVDG
+2469 ASVVPGVFSGLENTFAG
-2483 EGLNEEVIPL
+2483 EDYEGNPEPVV
-2493 IKPYEDVSAGFG
+2493 KPYEDASAGFG
-2505 KAIMRGSEKFA
+2505 KAINRGSEKFA
-2516 SSFRGI
+2516 ASFSGF
-2522 GGAFSAVSGGGLGL
+2522 GGALNALSNGAIGLRGTL
-2536 KNAMK
+2536 KEIAK
-2541 GVAKDA
+2541 VA
-2547 GRQAHRET
+2547 RRESHRES
-2555 YVTTNY
+2555 YVDANY
-2561 GNYAAEHGLYDA
+2561 GGYAAQHGIYAMESVL
-2573 EVAQI
+2573 I
-2578 EKSMQDF
+2578 EKAMQDF
-2585 RFMPDLVK
+2585 RFMPHLAK
-2593 TFTKPDWHT
+2593 TLAKPGWNT
-2602 KQANRLAVVQSL
+2602 RAENRQSVVQSL
-2614 KLNISTI
+2614 AFNIEIVMSEL
-2621 MADLT
+2621 A
-2626 RAGFAERVADEVKR
+2626 RAGFAERVANPERR
-2640 KEFIE
+2640 KAFIE
-2645 LAMTHLIAP
+2645 LAMTKLIAP
-2654 HPEWYHALERV
+2654 HPEWYHALENV

-2671 QIAGDDVDVKNA
+2671 QIAGDNADVKTA
-2683 LLFLKSVASNP
+2683 LQFLKSVAENP
-2694 PDDRLTAAE
+2694 PDDRLTAE
-2703 EHEIDE
+2703 DNNEID
-2709 QFSIF
+2709 QMFRII